1 MTNETIDQTTTP
13 DQTLNQTDFVP
24 QRFINNLQAA
34 FIKVDNA
41 VASFDPDQKPIVDK
55 NDRDNRQAFEKISQ
69 LREEYAN
76 KAIKNPTKKNQYFSD
91 FINKSNDL
99 INKDNL
105 IAVDSS
111 VDSFKKFGDQRYQIF
126 TSWVSLQ
133 KDPSK
138 INTQQI
144 QNFMENII
152 QPPISDDK
160 EKAEFLRSAKQ
171 SFAGII
177 IGNQIRSDEKF
188 MGVFDE
194 FLKARQEAEKNA
206 EPTGGDWLD
215 IFLSFVFN
223 KKQSSDLKET
233 LHQEPRPDFEQNI
246 ATTTTDI
253 QGLPPEARDLLDE
266 RGNFSKFTL
275 GDMEML
281 DVEGVA
287 DKDPNYKFNQL
298 LIHNNALSSV
308 LMGSHSGIE
317 PEKVSL
323 LYGDNGGPEARHD
336 WNATV
341 GYKNQQGS
349 NVATLIN
356 AHLNNGSGLVIA
368 GNENGI
374 KNPSFYLYKQDQL
387 TGLKQALSQEEI
399 QNKVDFMEFLAQNNA
414 KLDNLSEKEKEK
426 FQTEIGN
433 FQKDR
438 KAYLDALG
446 SDHIAFVS
454 KKDPKHLALVTEFG
468 NGEVSYTLKDYGKK
482 QDKALDGETKTT
494 LQGSLKYDGVM
505 FVDYSNFKYTN
516 VSKSPDKGLG
526 ATNGVS
532 HLEANFSKVA
542 VFNLPNLNNL
552 AITNYIRRDLEDK
565 LWAKGLSPQ
574 EANKL
579 IKDFLNSNK
588 ELVGK
593 VSNFNKAVAE
603 AKNTGNYDEVKKAQ
617 KDLEKSL
624 RKRESLEKE
633 VAKKLESRNDNKNR
647 MEAKA
652 QANSQKDKIFA
663 LINKEASKEARAAAF
678 DPNLKGV
685 RSELS
690 DKLENINKNLK
701 DFGKSFDELKNGKNN
716 DFSKAEETLKAL
728 KDSVKDLGINPEWI
742 SKIENLNAALNDF
755 KNGKNKD
762 FSKVT
767 QAKSDLENSIKDVI
781 INQKITDKV
790 DNLNQAVSE
799 TKLTG
804 NFSKVEQA
812 LAELKNLSLDLGKN
826 SDLQF
831 VRDGVR
837 GTLVGNGLSKTE
849 ATTLTKNFSDIRKEL
864 SEKLF
869 GKSNNNNNGLKNNEE
884 PIYAQ
889 VNKKKAGQATSPE
902 EPIYAQVA
910 RKMSVKIDQLN
921 EAASAINRKIDRINK
936 IASAG
941 KGVGGFSGAG
951 QSASPEE
958 PIYAQVA
965 KKVSAKIDQLN
976 ESASAINR
984 KIDRINKIASA
995 GKGVGGFSGA
1005 GQSASPEEPIYAQV
1019 AKKVRAKI
1027 DQLNESASA
1036 INRKMDRI
1044 NKIASAGKGV
1054 GGFRGAGQ
1062 SASPEEPIY
1071 AQVAKKVRAKI
1082 DQLNESASA
1091 INRKMDRI
1099 NKIASAG
1106 KGVGG
1111 FSGAGQ
1117 SASPEEPLYAQVAKK
1132 VRAKIDQ
1139 LNESASAINR
1149 KIDRINKIASAGKG
1163 VGGFRGAGQ
1172 SASPEEPIYAQVA
1185 KKVSAKIDQLNESA
1199 SAINRKM
1206 DRINKIASAGKGV
1219 GGFSGAGQSASP
1231 EEPLYAQVA
1240 KKVSAKIDQ
1249 LNESASAI
1257 NRKIDRINKIASAG
1271 KGVGGFSGAGQSAS
1285 PEEPLYA
1292 QVAKKVRA
1300 KIDQLNESASA
1311 INRKMDRINK
1321 IASAGK
1327 GVGGFRGAG
1336 QSASPEEPLYAQVA
1350 KKVSAKIDQLNESA
1364 SAINRKID
1372 RINKIASAGKGVG
1385 GFRGAG
1391 QSASPEEPLYAQV
1404 AKKVRAK
1411 IDQLNESASAINRK
1425 IDRINK
1431 IASAGKGVGGF
1442 RGAGQSASPEE
1453 PLYAQVAKKV
1463 RAKIDQLNESAS
1475 AINRKID
1482 RINKI
1487 ASAGKGVGGF
1497 SGAGQSASP
1506 EEPLYAQVAKKVRA
1520 KIDQL
1525 NESAS
1530 AINRKMD
1537 RINKIASAGKGVGGF
1552 RGAGQSASPEE
1563 PLYAQ
1568 VAKKVSAKI
1577 DQLNESASAIN
1588 RKMDRI
1594 NKIASAGKGVGG
1606 FRGAGQSASPEEPI
1620 YAQVAKKVSAKI
1632 DQLNESAS
1640 AINRKMDR
1648 INKIASAGKGVGG
1661 FRGAGQSA
1669 SPEEPLYAQVAKKV
1683 SAKIDQLNESAS
1695 AINRKID
1702 RINKIASA
1710 GKGVGGFSGA
1720 GQSASPE
1727 EPIYAQVAKKVS
1739 AKIDQ
1744 LNESASAINRK
1755 IDRINKIA
1763 SAGKGVGGFSGA
1775 GQSASPEPI
1784 YATIDFDEAN
1794 QAGFSLRR
1802 SAAVNDLSKVGLSRE
1817 QELTRRIGDL
1827 NQAVSEAKAGHFDK
1841 LEQKIDEL
1849 KDSTKKNALKLWVE
1863 SAKQVPTG
1871 LQAKL
1876 DNYATNSHTR
1886 INSNVQ
1892 SGTINEKATGM
1903 LTQKNPE
1910 WLKLVNDKI
1919 VAHNVGSAHLSEYDK
1934 IGFNQKNMKDYSDS
1948 FKFSTKLNNAVKD
1961 IKSSFVQFLT
1971 NTFSTGSYSLMKA
1984 NVEHGVKNT
1993 TKGGFQK
2000 S

>member
-1 MTNETIDQTTTP
+1 MTNETIDQTTVP

-24 QRFINNLQAA
+24 QRFINNLQVA
-34 FIKVDNA
+34 FIKVDSA

-111 VDSFKKFGDQRYQIF
+111 VESFRKFGDQRYQIF

-144 QNFMENII
+144 RNFMENII

-194 FLKARQEAEKNA
+194 SLKERQEAEKNA
-206 EPTGGDWLD
+206 EPSGGDWLD

-233 LHQEPRPDFEQNI
+233 LHQEPRPDFEQNL

-266 RGNFSKFTL
+266 RGNFFKFTL
-275 GDMEML
+275 GDVEML

-308 LMGSHSGIE
+308 LMGGHSNIE

-341 GYKNQQGS
+341 GYKDQQGN

-356 AHLNNGSGLVIA
+356 AHLNNGSGLIIA
-368 GNENGI
+368 GNEDGI
-374 KNPSFYLYKQDQL
+374 KNPSFYLYKEDQL
-387 TGLKQALSQEEI
+387 TGLKQAMSQEEI

-426 FQTEIGN
+426 FQTEIEN

-446 SDHIAFVS
+446 NDHIAFVS
-454 KKDPKHLALVTEFG
+454 KKDPKHLALITEFG

-494 LQGSLKYDGVM
+494 LQGNLKYDGVM
-505 FVDYSNFKYTN
+505 FVNYSNFKYTN
-516 VSKSPDKGLG
+516 ASKSPDKGVG

-532 HLEANFSKVA
+532 HLEANLSKVA

-565 LWAKGLSPQ
+565 LLAKGLSPQ

-624 RKRESLEKE
+624 RKREHLEKE

-663 LINKEASKEARAAAF
+663 LINQEASKEARAAAF

-701 DFGKSFDELKNGKNN
+701 DFGKSFDDFKNGKNN

-755 KNGKNKD
+755 KNGKNND

-826 SDLQF
+826 SDLQKS
-831 VRDGVR
+831 VKNGVN
-837 GTLVGNGLSKTE
+837 GTLVGNGLSKAE

-864 SEKLF
+864 NEKLF
-869 GKSNNNNNGLKNNEE
+869 GNSNNNNNGLKNE
-884 PIYAQ
+884 PIYAK
-889 VNKKKAGQATSPE
+889 VNKKKTGQAASPE
-902 EPIYAQVA
+902 EPIYTQVA
-910 RKMSVKIDQLN
+910 KKVSAKIDQLN
-921 EAASAINRKIDRINK
+921 EATSAINRKIDRINK

-951 QSASPEE
+951 
-958 PIYAQVA
+958 
-965 KKVSAKIDQLN
+965 
-976 ESASAINR
+976 R
-984 KIDRINKIASA
+984 
-995 GKGVGGFSGA
+995 
-1005 GQSASPEEPIYAQV
+1005 
-1019 AKKVRAKI
+1019 
-1027 DQLNESASA
+1027 
-1036 INRKMDRI
+1036 
-1044 NKIASAGKGV
+1044 
-1054 GGFRGAGQ
+1054 
-1062 SASPEEPIY
+1062 
-1071 AQVAKKVRAKI
+1071 
-1082 DQLNESASA
+1082 
-1091 INRKMDRI
+1091 
-1099 NKIASAG
+1099 
-1106 KGVGG
+1106 
-1111 FSGAGQ
+1111 
-1117 SASPEEPLYAQVAKK
+1117 
-1132 VRAKIDQ
+1132 
-1139 LNESASAINR
+1139 
-1149 KIDRINKIASAGKG
+1149 
-1163 VGGFRGAGQ
+1163 
-1172 SASPEEPIYAQVA
+1172 
-1185 KKVSAKIDQLNESA
+1185 
-1199 SAINRKM
+1199 
-1206 DRINKIASAGKGV
+1206 
-1219 GGFSGAGQSASP
+1219 
-1231 EEPLYAQVA
+1231 
-1240 KKVSAKIDQ
+1240 
-1249 LNESASAI
+1249 
-1257 NRKIDRINKIASAG
+1257 
-1271 KGVGGFSGAGQSAS
+1271 
-1285 PEEPLYA
+1285 
-1292 QVAKKVRA
+1292 
-1300 KIDQLNESASA
+1300 
-1311 INRKMDRINK
+1311 
-1321 IASAGK
+1321 
-1327 GVGGFRGAG
+1327 
-1336 QSASPEEPLYAQVA
+1336 
-1350 KKVSAKIDQLNESA
+1350 
-1364 SAINRKID
+1364 
-1372 RINKIASAGKGVG
+1372 
-1385 GFRGAG
+1385 
-1391 QSASPEEPLYAQV
+1391 
-1404 AKKVRAK
+1404 
-1411 IDQLNESASAINRK
+1411 
-1425 IDRINK
+1425 
-1431 IASAGKGVGGF
+1431 
-1442 RGAGQSASPEE
+1442 
-1453 PLYAQVAKKV
+1453 
-1463 RAKIDQLNESAS
+1463 
-1475 AINRKID
+1475 
-1482 RINKI
+1482 
-1487 ASAGKGVGGF
+1487 
-1497 SGAGQSASP
+1497 
-1506 EEPLYAQVAKKVRA
+1506 
-1520 KIDQL
+1520 
-1525 NESAS
+1525 
-1530 AINRKMD
+1530 
-1537 RINKIASAGKGVGGF
+1537 
-1552 RGAGQSASPEE
+1552 
-1563 PLYAQ
+1563 
-1568 VAKKVSAKI
+1568 
-1577 DQLNESASAIN
+1577 
-1588 RKMDRI
+1588 
-1594 NKIASAGKGVGG
+1594 
-1606 FRGAGQSASPEEPI
+1606 
-1620 YAQVAKKVSAKI
+1620 
-1632 DQLNESAS
+1632 
-1640 AINRKMDR
+1640 
-1648 INKIASAGKGVGG
+1648 
-1661 FRGAGQSA
+1661 
-1669 SPEEPLYAQVAKKV
+1669 
-1683 SAKIDQLNESAS
+1683 
-1695 AINRKID
+1695 
-1702 RINKIASA
+1702 
-1710 GKGVGGFSGA
+1710 
-1720 GQSASPE
+1720 
-1727 EPIYAQVAKKVS
+1727 
-1739 AKIDQ
+1739 
-1744 LNESASAINRK
+1744 
-1755 IDRINKIA
+1755 
-1763 SAGKGVGGFSGA
+1763 
-1775 GQSASPEPI
+1775 SASPEPI

-1794 QAGFSLRR
+1794 QAGFPLRR

-1827 NQAVSEAKAGHFDK
+1827 NQAVSEAKTGHFDK

-1892 SGTINEKATGM
+1892 NGAINDKATGM

-1919 VAHNVGSAHLSEYDK
+1919 VAHNVGSIPLSDYDK

-1971 NTFSTGSYSLMKA
+1971 NAFSTGSYSLMKA
-1984 NVEHGVKNT
+1984 NAEHGVKNT
-1993 TKGGFQK
+1993 TKSGFQK

>member
-1 MTNETIDQTTTP
+1 MTNETINQTTTP
-13 DQTLNQTDFVP
+13 DQTLNPTDFVP
-24 QRFINNLQAA
+24 QRFINNLQVA
-34 FIKVDNA
+34 FLKVDSA
-41 VASFDPDQKPIVDK
+41 VASYDPDQKPIVDK

-111 VDSFKKFGDQRYQIF
+111 VESFKKFGDQRYQIF

-144 QNFMENII
+144 RNFMENII

-194 FLKARQEAEKNA
+194 SLKARQEAEKNG
-206 EPTGGDWLD
+206 EPAGGDWLD

-233 LHQEPRPDFEQNI
+233 LHQEPVPHVQPDI

-287 DKDPNYKFNQL
+287 DIDPNYKFNQL

-308 LMGSHSGIE
+308 LMGSHNGIE

-341 GYKNQQGS
+341 GYKNQQGN

-414 KLDNLSEKEKEK
+414 RLDGLSEKEKEK
-426 FQTEIGN
+426 FQNEIEY

-446 SDHIAFVS
+446 NDHIAFVS

-468 NGEVSYTLKDYGKK
+468 NREVSYTLKDYGKK

-505 FVDYSNFKYTN
+505 FVNYSNFKYTN
-516 VSKSPDKGLG
+516 ASKSPDKGVG

-532 HLEANFSKVA
+532 HLEANLSKVA

-588 ELVGK
+588 EMVGK

-617 KDLEKSL
+617 KDLEKSI
-624 RKRESLEKE
+624 RKREHLEKE

-663 LINKEASKEARAAAF
+663 LINQEASKEARAAAF
-678 DPNLKGV
+678 DPNLKGI

-701 DFGKSFDELKNGKNN
+701 DFNKSFDELKNGNN
-716 DFSKAEETLKAL
+716 KDFSKAEETLKTL
-728 KDSVKDLGINPEWI
+728 KDSMKDLGINPEWI
-742 SKIENLNAALNDF
+742 SKVENLNAALNDF

-767 QAKSDLENSIKDVI
+767 QAKSDLENSIKDVS

-799 TKLTG
+799 AKLTG
-804 NFSKVEQA
+804 DFSKVEQA
-812 LAELKNLSLDLGKN
+812 LAELKNLSLDQKNESFNVGKN
-826 SDLQF
+826 SDLQS
-831 VRDGVR
+831 VRDSVR

-849 ATTLTKNFSDIRKEL
+849 ATKLSKNFSDIRKEL

-869 GKSNNNNNGLKNNEE
+869 GKSNSNGLKNNEE

-889 VNKKKAGQATSPE
+889 VNKKKTGQATSPE
-902 EPIYAQVA
+902 EPIYAQVNKKKTGQA
-910 RKMSVKIDQLN
+910 TSPEEPIYTQVAKKVNAKIEQLN
-921 EAASAINRKIDRINK
+921 EATSKINRKIDR
-936 IASAG
+936 
-941 KGVGGFSGAG
+941 
-951 QSASPEE
+951 
-958 PIYAQVA
+958 
-965 KKVSAKIDQLN
+965 L
-976 ESASAINR
+976 
-984 KIDRINKIASA
+984 
-995 GKGVGGFSGA
+995 
-1005 GQSASPEEPIYAQV
+1005 
-1019 AKKVRAKI
+1019 
-1027 DQLNESASA
+1027 
-1036 INRKMDRI
+1036 
-1044 NKIASAGKGV
+1044 
-1054 GGFRGAGQ
+1054 
-1062 SASPEEPIY
+1062 
-1071 AQVAKKVRAKI
+1071 
-1082 DQLNESASA
+1082 
-1091 INRKMDRI
+1091 
-1099 NKIASAG
+1099 
-1106 KGVGG
+1106 
-1111 FSGAGQ
+1111 
-1117 SASPEEPLYAQVAKK
+1117 
-1132 VRAKIDQ
+1132 
-1139 LNESASAINR
+1139 
-1149 KIDRINKIASAGKG
+1149 
-1163 VGGFRGAGQ
+1163 
-1172 SASPEEPIYAQVA
+1172 
-1185 KKVSAKIDQLNESA
+1185 
-1199 SAINRKM
+1199 
-1206 DRINKIASAGKGV
+1206 
-1219 GGFSGAGQSASP
+1219 
-1231 EEPLYAQVA
+1231 
-1240 KKVSAKIDQ
+1240 
-1249 LNESASAI
+1249 
-1257 NRKIDRINKIASAG
+1257 
-1271 KGVGGFSGAGQSAS
+1271 
-1285 PEEPLYA
+1285 
-1292 QVAKKVRA
+1292 
-1300 KIDQLNESASA
+1300 
-1311 INRKMDRINK
+1311 
-1321 IASAGK
+1321 
-1327 GVGGFRGAG
+1327 
-1336 QSASPEEPLYAQVA
+1336 
-1350 KKVSAKIDQLNESA
+1350 
-1364 SAINRKID
+1364 
-1372 RINKIASAGKGVG
+1372 
-1385 GFRGAG
+1385 
-1391 QSASPEEPLYAQV
+1391 
-1404 AKKVRAK
+1404 
-1411 IDQLNESASAINRK
+1411 
-1425 IDRINK
+1425 
-1431 IASAGKGVGGF
+1431 
-1442 RGAGQSASPEE
+1442 
-1453 PLYAQVAKKV
+1453 
-1463 RAKIDQLNESAS
+1463 
-1475 AINRKID
+1475 
-1482 RINKI
+1482 
-1487 ASAGKGVGGF
+1487 
-1497 SGAGQSASP
+1497 
-1506 EEPLYAQVAKKVRA
+1506 
-1520 KIDQL
+1520 
-1525 NESAS
+1525 
-1530 AINRKMD
+1530 
-1537 RINKIASAGKGVGGF
+1537 
-1552 RGAGQSASPEE
+1552 
-1563 PLYAQ
+1563 
-1568 VAKKVSAKI
+1568 
-1577 DQLNESASAIN
+1577 
-1588 RKMDRI
+1588 
-1594 NKIASAGKGVGG
+1594 
-1606 FRGAGQSASPEEPI
+1606 
-1620 YAQVAKKVSAKI
+1620 
-1632 DQLNESAS
+1632 
-1640 AINRKMDR
+1640 
-1648 INKIASAGKGVGG
+1648 
-1661 FRGAGQSA
+1661 
-1669 SPEEPLYAQVAKKV
+1669 
-1683 SAKIDQLNESAS
+1683 
-1695 AINRKID
+1695 
-1702 RINKIASA
+1702 
-1710 GKGVGGFSGA
+1710 
-1720 GQSASPE
+1720 
-1727 EPIYAQVAKKVS
+1727 
-1739 AKIDQ
+1739 
-1744 LNESASAINRK
+1744 
-1755 IDRINKIA
+1755 NKIA

-1794 QAGFSLRR
+1794 QAGFPLRR
-1802 SAAVNDLSKVGLSRE
+1802 YAAVDDLSKVGLSRE
-1817 QELTRRIGDL
+1817 QELTSRIGDL
-1827 NQAVSEAKAGHFDK
+1827 NQAVSEAKTGHFGK

-1849 KDSTKKNALKLWVE
+1849 KDSTKKNAVNLWVE
-1863 SAKQVPTG
+1863 SAKQVPTS

-1886 INSNVQ
+1886 INSNVKN
-1892 SGTINEKATGM
+1892 GAINEKATGM

-1919 VAHNVGSAHLSEYDK
+1919 VAHNVGSIPLSDYDK

-1993 TKGGFQK
+1993 NTKSGFQK

>member
-1 MTNETIDQTTTP
+1 MTNETINQTTTL
-13 DQTLNQTDFVP
+13 DQTLNETDFVP
-24 QRFINNLQAA
+24 QRFINNLQVA

-76 KAIKNPTKKNQYFSD
+76 KAIKNPAKKNQYFSD
-91 FINKSNDL
+91 FISKSNDL

-138 INTQQI
+138 IDTQQI
-144 QNFMENII
+144 RDFMENII

-194 FLKARQEAEKNA
+194 SLKERQEAEKNG
-206 EPTGGDWLD
+206 EPAGGDWLD

-233 LHQEPRPDFEQNI
+233 LNQEPRPDFEQNL

-253 QGLPPEARDLLDE
+253 QGLPPESRDLLDE

-308 LMGSHSGIE
+308 LMGGHSNIE

-341 GYKNQQGS
+341 GYKNQQGN

-356 AHLNNGSGLVIA
+356 AHLNNGSGLIIA
-368 GNENGI
+368 GNEDGI
-374 KNPSFYLYKQDQL
+374 KNPSFYLYKEDQL

-399 QNKVDFMEFLAQNNA
+399 QNKVDFMEFLAKNNA

-426 FQTEIGN
+426 FQTEIEN

-446 SDHIAFVS
+446 NDHVAFVS

-494 LQGSLKYDGVM
+494 LQGNLKYDGVM
-505 FVDYSNFKYTN
+505 FVNYSNFKYTN
-516 VSKSPDKGLG
+516 ASKSPDKGVG

-532 HLEANFSKVA
+532 HLEANLSKVA

-565 LWAKGLSPQ
+565 LWAKGLSSQ

-588 ELVGK
+588 EMVGK

-624 RKRESLEKE
+624 RKREHLEKE

-701 DFGKSFDELKNGKNN
+701 DFGKSFDDFKNGKNN

-804 NFSKVEQA
+804 DFSKVEQA

-826 SDLQF
+826 SDLQS
-831 VRDGVR
+831 VKNSVN

-864 SEKLF
+864 NEKLF
-869 GKSNNNNNGLKNNEE
+869 GNSNNNNNGLKNE

-889 VNKKKAGQATSPE
+889 VNKKKVGQAASPE

-910 RKMSVKIDQLN
+910 KKVSAKIDQLN
-921 EAASAINRKIDRINK
+921 EATSAINRKIDRINK

-951 QSASPEE
+951 
-958 PIYAQVA
+958 
-965 KKVSAKIDQLN
+965 
-976 ESASAINR
+976 R
-984 KIDRINKIASA
+984 
-995 GKGVGGFSGA
+995 
-1005 GQSASPEEPIYAQV
+1005 
-1019 AKKVRAKI
+1019 
-1027 DQLNESASA
+1027 
-1036 INRKMDRI
+1036 
-1044 NKIASAGKGV
+1044 
-1054 GGFRGAGQ
+1054 
-1062 SASPEEPIY
+1062 
-1071 AQVAKKVRAKI
+1071 
-1082 DQLNESASA
+1082 
-1091 INRKMDRI
+1091 
-1099 NKIASAG
+1099 
-1106 KGVGG
+1106 
-1111 FSGAGQ
+1111 
-1117 SASPEEPLYAQVAKK
+1117 
-1132 VRAKIDQ
+1132 
-1139 LNESASAINR
+1139 
-1149 KIDRINKIASAGKG
+1149 
-1163 VGGFRGAGQ
+1163 
-1172 SASPEEPIYAQVA
+1172 
-1185 KKVSAKIDQLNESA
+1185 
-1199 SAINRKM
+1199 
-1206 DRINKIASAGKGV
+1206 
-1219 GGFSGAGQSASP
+1219 
-1231 EEPLYAQVA
+1231 
-1240 KKVSAKIDQ
+1240 
-1249 LNESASAI
+1249 
-1257 NRKIDRINKIASAG
+1257 
-1271 KGVGGFSGAGQSAS
+1271 
-1285 PEEPLYA
+1285 
-1292 QVAKKVRA
+1292 
-1300 KIDQLNESASA
+1300 
-1311 INRKMDRINK
+1311 
-1321 IASAGK
+1321 
-1327 GVGGFRGAG
+1327 
-1336 QSASPEEPLYAQVA
+1336 
-1350 KKVSAKIDQLNESA
+1350 
-1364 SAINRKID
+1364 
-1372 RINKIASAGKGVG
+1372 
-1385 GFRGAG
+1385 
-1391 QSASPEEPLYAQV
+1391 
-1404 AKKVRAK
+1404 
-1411 IDQLNESASAINRK
+1411 
-1425 IDRINK
+1425 
-1431 IASAGKGVGGF
+1431 
-1442 RGAGQSASPEE
+1442 
-1453 PLYAQVAKKV
+1453 
-1463 RAKIDQLNESAS
+1463 
-1475 AINRKID
+1475 
-1482 RINKI
+1482 
-1487 ASAGKGVGGF
+1487 
-1497 SGAGQSASP
+1497 
-1506 EEPLYAQVAKKVRA
+1506 
-1520 KIDQL
+1520 
-1525 NESAS
+1525 
-1530 AINRKMD
+1530 
-1537 RINKIASAGKGVGGF
+1537 
-1552 RGAGQSASPEE
+1552 
-1563 PLYAQ
+1563 
-1568 VAKKVSAKI
+1568 
-1577 DQLNESASAIN
+1577 
-1588 RKMDRI
+1588 
-1594 NKIASAGKGVGG
+1594 
-1606 FRGAGQSASPEEPI
+1606 
-1620 YAQVAKKVSAKI
+1620 
-1632 DQLNESAS
+1632 
-1640 AINRKMDR
+1640 
-1648 INKIASAGKGVGG
+1648 
-1661 FRGAGQSA
+1661 
-1669 SPEEPLYAQVAKKV
+1669 
-1683 SAKIDQLNESAS
+1683 
-1695 AINRKID
+1695 
-1702 RINKIASA
+1702 
-1710 GKGVGGFSGA
+1710 
-1720 GQSASPE
+1720 
-1727 EPIYAQVAKKVS
+1727 
-1739 AKIDQ
+1739 
-1744 LNESASAINRK
+1744 
-1755 IDRINKIA
+1755 
-1763 SAGKGVGGFSGA
+1763 
-1775 GQSASPEPI
+1775 SASPEPI

-1794 QAGFSLRR
+1794 QAGFPLRR

-1827 NQAVSEAKAGHFDK
+1827 NQAVSEAKTGHFDK
-1841 LEQKIDEL
+1841 LERKIDEL

-1984 NVEHGVKNT
+1984 NAEHGVKNT

>member
-13 DQTLNQTDFVP
+13 DQTPNQTDFVP
-24 QRFINNLQAA
+24 QRFINNLQVA
-34 FIKVDNA
+34 FIKVDSA

-138 INTQQI
+138 IDTRQI
-144 QNFMENII
+144 RNFMENII

-194 FLKARQEAEKNA
+194 SLKARQEAEKNA
-206 EPTGGDWLD
+206 EPAGGDWLD

-233 LHQEPRPDFEQNI
+233 LHQEPRPDFEQNV

-275 GDMEML
+275 GDVEML

-308 LMGSHSGIE
+308 LMGSHSNIE

-374 KNPSFYLYKQDQL
+374 KNPSFYLYKEDQL

-399 QNKVDFMEFLAQNNA
+399 QNKVDFMEFLAKNNA

-426 FQTEIGN
+426 FQTEIEY

-446 SDHIAFVS
+446 NDHIAFVS

-516 VSKSPDKGLG
+516 ASKSPDKGVG
-526 ATNGVS
+526 VTNGVS

-588 ELVGK
+588 EMVGK
-593 VSNFNKAVAE
+593 VSNFNKAIAE

-624 RKRESLEKE
+624 RKREHLEKE

-663 LINKEASKEARAAAF
+663 LINKEASKEARVATF
-678 DPNLKGV
+678 DPNLKGI

-804 NFSKVEQA
+804 DFSKVEQA
-812 LAELKNLSLDLGKN
+812 LAELKSLSLDLGKN
-826 SDLQF
+826 SDLQKS
-831 VRDGVR
+831 VKNGVN

-864 SEKLF
+864 NEKLF
-869 GKSNNNNNGLKNNEE
+869 GNSNNNNNGLKNE

-889 VNKKKAGQATSPE
+889 VNKKKTGQA
-902 EPIYAQVA
+902 
-910 RKMSVKIDQLN
+910 
-921 EAASAINRKIDRINK
+921 
-936 IASAG
+936 
-941 KGVGGFSGAG
+941 
-951 QSASPEE
+951 ASPEE

-976 ESASAINR
+976 EAT
-984 KIDRINKIASA
+984 
-995 GKGVGGFSGA
+995 
-1005 GQSASPEEPIYAQV
+1005 
-1019 AKKVRAKI
+1019 
-1027 DQLNESASA
+1027 
-1036 INRKMDRI
+1036 
-1044 NKIASAGKGV
+1044 
-1054 GGFRGAGQ
+1054 
-1062 SASPEEPIY
+1062 
-1071 AQVAKKVRAKI
+1071 
-1082 DQLNESASA
+1082 
-1091 INRKMDRI
+1091 
-1099 NKIASAG
+1099 
-1106 KGVGG
+1106 
-1111 FSGAGQ
+1111 
-1117 SASPEEPLYAQVAKK
+1117 
-1132 VRAKIDQ
+1132 
-1139 LNESASAINR
+1139 
-1149 KIDRINKIASAGKG
+1149 
-1163 VGGFRGAGQ
+1163 
-1172 SASPEEPIYAQVA
+1172 
-1185 KKVSAKIDQLNESA
+1185 
-1199 SAINRKM
+1199 
-1206 DRINKIASAGKGV
+1206 
-1219 GGFSGAGQSASP
+1219 
-1231 EEPLYAQVA
+1231 
-1240 KKVSAKIDQ
+1240 
-1249 LNESASAI
+1249 
-1257 NRKIDRINKIASAG
+1257 
-1271 KGVGGFSGAGQSAS
+1271 
-1285 PEEPLYA
+1285 
-1292 QVAKKVRA
+1292 
-1300 KIDQLNESASA
+1300 
-1311 INRKMDRINK
+1311 
-1321 IASAGK
+1321 
-1327 GVGGFRGAG
+1327 
-1336 QSASPEEPLYAQVA
+1336 
-1350 KKVSAKIDQLNESA
+1350 
-1364 SAINRKID
+1364 
-1372 RINKIASAGKGVG
+1372 
-1385 GFRGAG
+1385 
-1391 QSASPEEPLYAQV
+1391 
-1404 AKKVRAK
+1404 
-1411 IDQLNESASAINRK
+1411 
-1425 IDRINK
+1425 
-1431 IASAGKGVGGF
+1431 
-1442 RGAGQSASPEE
+1442 
-1453 PLYAQVAKKV
+1453 
-1463 RAKIDQLNESAS
+1463 
-1475 AINRKID
+1475 
-1482 RINKI
+1482 
-1487 ASAGKGVGGF
+1487 
-1497 SGAGQSASP
+1497 
-1506 EEPLYAQVAKKVRA
+1506 
-1520 KIDQL
+1520 
-1525 NESAS
+1525 
-1530 AINRKMD
+1530 
-1537 RINKIASAGKGVGGF
+1537 
-1552 RGAGQSASPEE
+1552 
-1563 PLYAQ
+1563 
-1568 VAKKVSAKI
+1568 
-1577 DQLNESASAIN
+1577 
-1588 RKMDRI
+1588 
-1594 NKIASAGKGVGG
+1594 
-1606 FRGAGQSASPEEPI
+1606 
-1620 YAQVAKKVSAKI
+1620 
-1632 DQLNESAS
+1632 
-1640 AINRKMDR
+1640 
-1648 INKIASAGKGVGG
+1648 
-1661 FRGAGQSA
+1661 
-1669 SPEEPLYAQVAKKV
+1669 
-1683 SAKIDQLNESAS
+1683 
-1695 AINRKID
+1695 
-1702 RINKIASA
+1702 
-1710 GKGVGGFSGA
+1710 
-1720 GQSASPE
+1720 
-1727 EPIYAQVAKKVS
+1727 
-1739 AKIDQ
+1739 
-1744 LNESASAINRK
+1744 SAINRK

-1794 QAGFSLRR
+1794 QAGFPLRR

-1827 NQAVSEAKAGHFDK
+1827 SQAVSKAKAGHFDN

-1892 SGTINEKATGM
+1892 NGAINERATGM

-1948 FKFSTKLNNAVKD
+1948 FKFSTKLNSAIKD
-1961 IKSSFVQFLT
+1961 IKSNFVQFLT

-1993 TKGGFQK
+1993 NTKSGFQK

>member
-24 QRFINNLQAA
+24 QRFINNLQVA

-76 KAIKNPTKKNQYFSD
+76 KAIKNPAKKNQYFSD
-91 FINKSNDL
+91 FISKSNDL

-111 VDSFKKFGDQRYQIF
+111 ADSFKKFGDQRYQIF

-133 KDPSK
+133 KDPSQ

-144 QNFMENII
+144 RNFMENII

-171 SFAGII
+171 SFAGVI

-194 FLKARQEAEKNA
+194 SLKARQEAEKNA
-206 EPTGGDWLD
+206 EPAGGDWLD

-233 LHQEPRPDFEQNI
+233 LNQEPRPDFEQNL

-308 LMGSHSGIE
+308 LMGGHSNIE

-341 GYKNQQGS
+341 GYKNQQGN

-356 AHLNNGSGLVIA
+356 AHLNNGSGLIIA
-368 GNENGI
+368 GNEDGI
-374 KNPSFYLYKQDQL
+374 KNPSFYLYKEDQL

-399 QNKVDFMEFLAQNNA
+399 QNKVDFMEFLAKNNA
-414 KLDNLSEKEKEK
+414 KLDNLSEKEREK
-426 FQTEIGN
+426 FQTEIEN
-433 FQKDR
+433 FQKDH

-446 SDHIAFVS
+446 NDHIAFVS

-505 FVDYSNFKYTN
+505 FVNYSNFKYTN
-516 VSKSPDKGLG
+516 ASKSPDKGVG

-552 AITNYIRRDLEDK
+552 AITNHIRRDLEDK

-588 ELVGK
+588 EMVGK

-617 KDLEKSL
+617 KDLEKSI
-624 RKRESLEKE
+624 RKREHLEKE

-663 LINKEASKEARAAAF
+663 LINQEASKEARAAAF

-701 DFGKSFDELKNGKNN
+701 DFGKSFDELKSGKNN

-728 KDSVKDLGINPEWI
+728 KDSVKDLAINPEWI

-804 NFSKVEQA
+804 DFSKVEQA

-826 SDLQF
+826 SDLQS
-831 VRDGVR
+831 VKNSVN

-864 SEKLF
+864 NEKLF
-869 GKSNNNNNGLKNNEE
+869 GNSDNNNNGLKNE

-889 VNKKKAGQATSPE
+889 VNKKKAGQVASPE

-910 RKMSVKIDQLN
+910 KKVSAKIDQLN
-921 EAASAINRKIDRINK
+921 EATSAINRKIDRINK

-951 QSASPEE
+951 
-958 PIYAQVA
+958 
-965 KKVSAKIDQLN
+965 
-976 ESASAINR
+976 R
-984 KIDRINKIASA
+984 
-995 GKGVGGFSGA
+995 
-1005 GQSASPEEPIYAQV
+1005 
-1019 AKKVRAKI
+1019 
-1027 DQLNESASA
+1027 
-1036 INRKMDRI
+1036 
-1044 NKIASAGKGV
+1044 
-1054 GGFRGAGQ
+1054 
-1062 SASPEEPIY
+1062 
-1071 AQVAKKVRAKI
+1071 
-1082 DQLNESASA
+1082 
-1091 INRKMDRI
+1091 
-1099 NKIASAG
+1099 
-1106 KGVGG
+1106 
-1111 FSGAGQ
+1111 
-1117 SASPEEPLYAQVAKK
+1117 
-1132 VRAKIDQ
+1132 
-1139 LNESASAINR
+1139 
-1149 KIDRINKIASAGKG
+1149 
-1163 VGGFRGAGQ
+1163 
-1172 SASPEEPIYAQVA
+1172 
-1185 KKVSAKIDQLNESA
+1185 
-1199 SAINRKM
+1199 
-1206 DRINKIASAGKGV
+1206 
-1219 GGFSGAGQSASP
+1219 
-1231 EEPLYAQVA
+1231 
-1240 KKVSAKIDQ
+1240 
-1249 LNESASAI
+1249 
-1257 NRKIDRINKIASAG
+1257 
-1271 KGVGGFSGAGQSAS
+1271 
-1285 PEEPLYA
+1285 
-1292 QVAKKVRA
+1292 
-1300 KIDQLNESASA
+1300 
-1311 INRKMDRINK
+1311 
-1321 IASAGK
+1321 
-1327 GVGGFRGAG
+1327 
-1336 QSASPEEPLYAQVA
+1336 
-1350 KKVSAKIDQLNESA
+1350 
-1364 SAINRKID
+1364 
-1372 RINKIASAGKGVG
+1372 
-1385 GFRGAG
+1385 
-1391 QSASPEEPLYAQV
+1391 
-1404 AKKVRAK
+1404 
-1411 IDQLNESASAINRK
+1411 
-1425 IDRINK
+1425 
-1431 IASAGKGVGGF
+1431 
-1442 RGAGQSASPEE
+1442 
-1453 PLYAQVAKKV
+1453 
-1463 RAKIDQLNESAS
+1463 
-1475 AINRKID
+1475 
-1482 RINKI
+1482 
-1487 ASAGKGVGGF
+1487 
-1497 SGAGQSASP
+1497 
-1506 EEPLYAQVAKKVRA
+1506 
-1520 KIDQL
+1520 
-1525 NESAS
+1525 
-1530 AINRKMD
+1530 
-1537 RINKIASAGKGVGGF
+1537 
-1552 RGAGQSASPEE
+1552 
-1563 PLYAQ
+1563 
-1568 VAKKVSAKI
+1568 
-1577 DQLNESASAIN
+1577 
-1588 RKMDRI
+1588 
-1594 NKIASAGKGVGG
+1594 
-1606 FRGAGQSASPEEPI
+1606 
-1620 YAQVAKKVSAKI
+1620 
-1632 DQLNESAS
+1632 
-1640 AINRKMDR
+1640 
-1648 INKIASAGKGVGG
+1648 
-1661 FRGAGQSA
+1661 
-1669 SPEEPLYAQVAKKV
+1669 
-1683 SAKIDQLNESAS
+1683 
-1695 AINRKID
+1695 
-1702 RINKIASA
+1702 
-1710 GKGVGGFSGA
+1710 
-1720 GQSASPE
+1720 
-1727 EPIYAQVAKKVS
+1727 
-1739 AKIDQ
+1739 
-1744 LNESASAINRK
+1744 
-1755 IDRINKIA
+1755 
-1763 SAGKGVGGFSGA
+1763 
-1775 GQSASPEPI
+1775 SASPEPI

-1794 QAGFSLRR
+1794 QAGFPLRR
-1802 SAAVNDLSKVGLSRE
+1802 SAAVGNLSKVGLSRE

-1827 NQAVSEAKAGHFDK
+1827 NQAVSEAKTGHFDK

-1849 KDSTKKNALKLWVE
+1849 KDSTKKNALKLWTE

-1919 VAHNVGSAHLSEYDK
+1919 VAHNVGSAQLSEYDK

-1971 NTFSTGSYSLMKA
+1971 NTFSAGSYSLMKA
-1984 NVEHGVKNT
+1984 SVEHGVKNT
-1993 TKGGFQK
+1993 TKSGFQK

>member
-13 DQTLNQTDFVP
+13 DQTLNPTDFVP
-24 QRFINNLQAA
+24 QRFINNLQVA
-34 FIKVDNA
+34 FLEVNSA

-76 KAIKNPTKKNQYFSD
+76 KAIKNPAKKNQYFSD

-144 QNFMENII
+144 RNFMENII

-177 IGNQIRSDEKF
+177 IGNQIRSDQKF

-194 FLKARQEAEKNA
+194 SLKARQEAEKNA
-206 EPTGGDWLD
+206 EPAGGDWLD

-275 GDMEML
+275 GDVEML

-308 LMGSHSGIE
+308 LMGGHSNIE

-341 GYKNQQGS
+341 GYRDQQGS

-356 AHLNNGSGLVIA
+356 VHLNNGSGLVIA
-368 GNENGI
+368 GNEDGI
-374 KNPSFYLYKQDQL
+374 KNPSFYLYKEDQL
-387 TGLKQALSQEEI
+387 IGLKQAMSQEEI
-399 QNKVDFMEFLAQNNA
+399 QNKVDFMEFLAKNNA

-426 FQTEIGN
+426 FQTEIEN
-433 FQKDR
+433 FQKNR

-446 SDHIAFVS
+446 NDHIAFVS

-482 QDKALDGETKTT
+482 QDKALDGEVKTT
-494 LQGSLKYDGVM
+494 LQGSLKYDSVM
-505 FVDYSNFKYTN
+505 FVNYSNFKYTN
-516 VSKSPDKGLG
+516 ASKSPDKGVG
-526 ATNGVS
+526 AANGVS

-565 LWAKGLSPQ
+565 LGAKGLSPQ

-588 ELVGK
+588 EMVGK

-624 RKRESLEKE
+624 RKREHLEKE

-663 LINKEASKEARAAAF
+663 LINKEASKEARAVAF

-701 DFGKSFDELKNGKNN
+701 DFGKSFDDFKNGKNN

-804 NFSKVEQA
+804 DFSKVEQA
-812 LAELKNLSLDLGKN
+812 LAELKSLSLDLGKN
-826 SDLQF
+826 SDLQKS
-831 VRDGVR
+831 VKNGVN

-869 GKSNNNNNGLKNNEE
+869 GNSNNNNNGLKNNEE
-884 PIYAQ
+884 PIYAK
-889 VNKKKAGQATSPE
+889 VNKKKAGQVASPE

-910 RKMSVKIDQLN
+910 KKVSAKIDQLN
-921 EAASAINRKIDRINK
+921 EVASAINRKIDRINK

-951 QSASPEE
+951 RSASPE
-958 PIYAQVA
+958 
-965 KKVSAKIDQLN
+965 
-976 ESASAINR
+976 
-984 KIDRINKIASA
+984 
-995 GKGVGGFSGA
+995 
-1005 GQSASPEEPIYAQV
+1005 
-1019 AKKVRAKI
+1019 
-1027 DQLNESASA
+1027 
-1036 INRKMDRI
+1036 
-1044 NKIASAGKGV
+1044 
-1054 GGFRGAGQ
+1054 
-1062 SASPEEPIY
+1062 
-1071 AQVAKKVRAKI
+1071 
-1082 DQLNESASA
+1082 
-1091 INRKMDRI
+1091 
-1099 NKIASAG
+1099 
-1106 KGVGG
+1106 
-1111 FSGAGQ
+1111 
-1117 SASPEEPLYAQVAKK
+1117 
-1132 VRAKIDQ
+1132 
-1139 LNESASAINR
+1139 
-1149 KIDRINKIASAGKG
+1149 
-1163 VGGFRGAGQ
+1163 
-1172 SASPEEPIYAQVA
+1172 
-1185 KKVSAKIDQLNESA
+1185 
-1199 SAINRKM
+1199 
-1206 DRINKIASAGKGV
+1206 
-1219 GGFSGAGQSASP
+1219 
-1231 EEPLYAQVA
+1231 
-1240 KKVSAKIDQ
+1240 
-1249 LNESASAI
+1249 
-1257 NRKIDRINKIASAG
+1257 
-1271 KGVGGFSGAGQSAS
+1271 
-1285 PEEPLYA
+1285 
-1292 QVAKKVRA
+1292 
-1300 KIDQLNESASA
+1300 
-1311 INRKMDRINK
+1311 
-1321 IASAGK
+1321 
-1327 GVGGFRGAG
+1327 
-1336 QSASPEEPLYAQVA
+1336 
-1350 KKVSAKIDQLNESA
+1350 
-1364 SAINRKID
+1364 
-1372 RINKIASAGKGVG
+1372 
-1385 GFRGAG
+1385 
-1391 QSASPEEPLYAQV
+1391 
-1404 AKKVRAK
+1404 
-1411 IDQLNESASAINRK
+1411 
-1425 IDRINK
+1425 
-1431 IASAGKGVGGF
+1431 
-1442 RGAGQSASPEE
+1442 
-1453 PLYAQVAKKV
+1453 
-1463 RAKIDQLNESAS
+1463 
-1475 AINRKID
+1475 
-1482 RINKI
+1482 
-1487 ASAGKGVGGF
+1487 
-1497 SGAGQSASP
+1497 
-1506 EEPLYAQVAKKVRA
+1506 
-1520 KIDQL
+1520 
-1525 NESAS
+1525 
-1530 AINRKMD
+1530 
-1537 RINKIASAGKGVGGF
+1537 
-1552 RGAGQSASPEE
+1552 
-1563 PLYAQ
+1563 
-1568 VAKKVSAKI
+1568 
-1577 DQLNESASAIN
+1577 
-1588 RKMDRI
+1588 
-1594 NKIASAGKGVGG
+1594 
-1606 FRGAGQSASPEEPI
+1606 
-1620 YAQVAKKVSAKI
+1620 
-1632 DQLNESAS
+1632 
-1640 AINRKMDR
+1640 
-1648 INKIASAGKGVGG
+1648 
-1661 FRGAGQSA
+1661 
-1669 SPEEPLYAQVAKKV
+1669 
-1683 SAKIDQLNESAS
+1683 
-1695 AINRKID
+1695 
-1702 RINKIASA
+1702 
-1710 GKGVGGFSGA
+1710 
-1720 GQSASPE
+1720 
-1727 EPIYAQVAKKVS
+1727 
-1739 AKIDQ
+1739 
-1744 LNESASAINRK
+1744 
-1755 IDRINKIA
+1755 
-1763 SAGKGVGGFSGA
+1763 
-1775 GQSASPEPI
+1775 EPI

-1794 QAGFSLRR
+1794 QAGFPLRR
-1802 SAAVNDLSKVGLSRE
+1802 YVAVNDLSKVGLSRE

-1827 NQAVSEAKAGHFDK
+1827 NQAVSEAKTGHFDK

-1849 KDSTKKNALKLWVE
+1849 KDSTKNNALKLWVE

-1892 SGTINEKATGM
+1892 GGTINERATGM
-1903 LTQKNPE
+1903 LNAKNPE

-1971 NTFSTGSYSLMKA
+1971 NAFSTGSYSLMKA

-1993 TKGGFQK
+1993 TKSGFQK

>member
-13 DQTLNQTDFVP
+13 DQTDFVP
-24 QRFINNLQAA
+24 QRFINNLQVA
-34 FIKVDNA
+34 FLKVGNA

-76 KAIKNPTKKNQYFSD
+76 KAIKNPAKKNQYFSD

-144 QNFMENII
+144 RDFMENII

-194 FLKARQEAEKNA
+194 SLKARQEAEKNA
-206 EPTGGDWLD
+206 EPAGGDWLD

-233 LHQEPRPDFEQNI
+233 LHQEPRPDFEQNL

-266 RGNFSKFTL
+266 RGNFFKFTL
-275 GDMEML
+275 GDVEML

-308 LMGSHSGIE
+308 LMGGHSNIE

-341 GYKNQQGS
+341 GYKNQQGN

-356 AHLNNGSGLVIA
+356 AHLNNGSGLIIA

-374 KNPSFYLYKQDQL
+374 KNPSFYLYKEDQL

-426 FQTEIGN
+426 FQTEIEN

-446 SDHIAFVS
+446 NDHIAFVS

-505 FVDYSNFKYTN
+505 FVNYSNFKYTN
-516 VSKSPDKGLG
+516 ASKSPDKGVG

-532 HLEANFSKVA
+532 HLEANLSKVA

-565 LWAKGLSPQ
+565 LWAKGLSSQ

-588 ELVGK
+588 ELLGK

-603 AKNTGNYDEVKKAQ
+603 AKNTGNYDGVKKAQ

-624 RKRESLEKE
+624 RKREHLEKE

-663 LINKEASKEARAAAF
+663 LINQEASKEARAAAF

-742 SKIENLNAALNDF
+742 SKIENFNAALNDF

-767 QAKSDLENSIKDVI
+767 QAKSDFENSIKDVI

-790 DNLNQAVSE
+790 DNLNQAVLE

-804 NFSKVEQA
+804 DFSKVEQV
-812 LAELKNLSLDLGKN
+812 LAELKNLSLDQK
-826 SDLQF
+826 SDLQKS
-831 VRDGVR
+831 VKNGVN

-864 SEKLF
+864 NEKLF
-869 GKSNNNNNGLKNNEE
+869 GNSNNNNNGLKNNNE
-884 PIYAQ
+884 PIYAK
-889 VNKKKAGQATSPE
+889 VNKKKTGQATSPE

-910 RKMSVKIDQLN
+910 KKVSAKIDQLN
-921 EAASAINRKIDRINK
+921 EATSAINRKIDRINK

-941 KGVGGFSGAG
+941 KGVGGFSGA
-951 QSASPEE
+951 E
-958 PIYAQVA
+958 
-965 KKVSAKIDQLN
+965 
-976 ESASAINR
+976 R
-984 KIDRINKIASA
+984 
-995 GKGVGGFSGA
+995 
-1005 GQSASPEEPIYAQV
+1005 
-1019 AKKVRAKI
+1019 
-1027 DQLNESASA
+1027 
-1036 INRKMDRI
+1036 
-1044 NKIASAGKGV
+1044 
-1054 GGFRGAGQ
+1054 
-1062 SASPEEPIY
+1062 
-1071 AQVAKKVRAKI
+1071 
-1082 DQLNESASA
+1082 
-1091 INRKMDRI
+1091 
-1099 NKIASAG
+1099 
-1106 KGVGG
+1106 
-1111 FSGAGQ
+1111 
-1117 SASPEEPLYAQVAKK
+1117 
-1132 VRAKIDQ
+1132 
-1139 LNESASAINR
+1139 
-1149 KIDRINKIASAGKG
+1149 
-1163 VGGFRGAGQ
+1163 
-1172 SASPEEPIYAQVA
+1172 
-1185 KKVSAKIDQLNESA
+1185 
-1199 SAINRKM
+1199 
-1206 DRINKIASAGKGV
+1206 
-1219 GGFSGAGQSASP
+1219 
-1231 EEPLYAQVA
+1231 
-1240 KKVSAKIDQ
+1240 
-1249 LNESASAI
+1249 
-1257 NRKIDRINKIASAG
+1257 
-1271 KGVGGFSGAGQSAS
+1271 
-1285 PEEPLYA
+1285 
-1292 QVAKKVRA
+1292 
-1300 KIDQLNESASA
+1300 
-1311 INRKMDRINK
+1311 
-1321 IASAGK
+1321 
-1327 GVGGFRGAG
+1327 
-1336 QSASPEEPLYAQVA
+1336 
-1350 KKVSAKIDQLNESA
+1350 
-1364 SAINRKID
+1364 
-1372 RINKIASAGKGVG
+1372 
-1385 GFRGAG
+1385 
-1391 QSASPEEPLYAQV
+1391 
-1404 AKKVRAK
+1404 
-1411 IDQLNESASAINRK
+1411 
-1425 IDRINK
+1425 
-1431 IASAGKGVGGF
+1431 
-1442 RGAGQSASPEE
+1442 
-1453 PLYAQVAKKV
+1453 
-1463 RAKIDQLNESAS
+1463 
-1475 AINRKID
+1475 
-1482 RINKI
+1482 
-1487 ASAGKGVGGF
+1487 
-1497 SGAGQSASP
+1497 
-1506 EEPLYAQVAKKVRA
+1506 
-1520 KIDQL
+1520 
-1525 NESAS
+1525 
-1530 AINRKMD
+1530 
-1537 RINKIASAGKGVGGF
+1537 
-1552 RGAGQSASPEE
+1552 
-1563 PLYAQ
+1563 
-1568 VAKKVSAKI
+1568 
-1577 DQLNESASAIN
+1577 
-1588 RKMDRI
+1588 
-1594 NKIASAGKGVGG
+1594 
-1606 FRGAGQSASPEEPI
+1606 
-1620 YAQVAKKVSAKI
+1620 
-1632 DQLNESAS
+1632 
-1640 AINRKMDR
+1640 
-1648 INKIASAGKGVGG
+1648 
-1661 FRGAGQSA
+1661 
-1669 SPEEPLYAQVAKKV
+1669 
-1683 SAKIDQLNESAS
+1683 
-1695 AINRKID
+1695 
-1702 RINKIASA
+1702 
-1710 GKGVGGFSGA
+1710 
-1720 GQSASPE
+1720 
-1727 EPIYAQVAKKVS
+1727 
-1739 AKIDQ
+1739 
-1744 LNESASAINRK
+1744 
-1755 IDRINKIA
+1755 
-1763 SAGKGVGGFSGA
+1763 
-1775 GQSASPEPI
+1775 SASPEPI

-1794 QAGFSLRR
+1794 QAGFPLRR

-1827 NQAVSEAKAGHFDK
+1827 NQAVSEAKTGHFDK

-1892 SGTINEKATGM
+1892 SGTINEKVTGM

-1993 TKGGFQK
+1993 TKSGFQK

>member
-13 DQTLNQTDFVP
+13 DQTDFVP
-24 QRFINNLQAA
+24 QRFINNLQVA

-111 VDSFKKFGDQRYQIF
+111 VDSFQKFGDQRYQIF

-133 KDPSK
+133 KDPSQ
-138 INTQQI
+138 INTQKI
-144 QNFMENII
+144 RDFMENII

-177 IGNQIRSDEKF
+177 IGNQIRSDQKF

-194 FLKARQEAEKNA
+194 SLKERQEAEKNA
-206 EPTGGDWLD
+206 EPVGGDWLD

-233 LHQEPRPDFEQNI
+233 LNQEPRPDFEQNL

-266 RGNFSKFTL
+266 RGNFFKFTL
-275 GDMEML
+275 GDVEML

-308 LMGSHSGIE
+308 LMGSHSSIE

-341 GYKNQQGS
+341 GYKDQQGS

-356 AHLNNGSGLVIA
+356 AHLHNGSGLVIA
-368 GNENGI
+368 GNEDGI
-374 KNPSFYLYKQDQL
+374 KNPGFYLYKEDQL

-399 QNKVDFMEFLAQNNA
+399 QNKVDFMEFLAKNNA

-433 FQKDR
+433 FQKDP

-446 SDHIAFVS
+446 NDHVAFVS

-494 LQGSLKYDGVM
+494 LQGNLKYDGVM
-505 FVDYSNFKYTN
+505 FVNYSNFKYTN
-516 VSKSPDKGLG
+516 ASKSPDKGVG

-532 HLEANFSKVA
+532 HLEANLSKVA
-542 VFNLPNLNNL
+542 VFNLPDLNNL

-588 ELVGK
+588 EMVGK

-624 RKRESLEKE
+624 RKREHLEKE

-678 DPNLKGV
+678 DPNLKGI

-790 DNLNQAVSE
+790 DNLNEAVSE

-804 NFSKVEQA
+804 DFSKVEQA
-812 LAELKNLSLDLGKN
+812 LAELKSLSLDQKNESFNVGKD
-826 SDLQF
+826 SDLQKS
-831 VRDGVR
+831 VKNGVN

-864 SEKLF
+864 NEKLF
-869 GKSNNNNNGLKNNEE
+869 GNSNNNNNGLKNNTE

-889 VNKKKAGQATSPE
+889 VNKKKTGQATSPE

-910 RKMSVKIDQLN
+910 KKVSAKIDQLN
-921 EAASAINRKIDRINK
+921 KATSAINRKIDRINK

-951 QSASPEE
+951 
-958 PIYAQVA
+958 
-965 KKVSAKIDQLN
+965 
-976 ESASAINR
+976 R
-984 KIDRINKIASA
+984 
-995 GKGVGGFSGA
+995 
-1005 GQSASPEEPIYAQV
+1005 
-1019 AKKVRAKI
+1019 
-1027 DQLNESASA
+1027 
-1036 INRKMDRI
+1036 
-1044 NKIASAGKGV
+1044 
-1054 GGFRGAGQ
+1054 
-1062 SASPEEPIY
+1062 
-1071 AQVAKKVRAKI
+1071 
-1082 DQLNESASA
+1082 
-1091 INRKMDRI
+1091 
-1099 NKIASAG
+1099 
-1106 KGVGG
+1106 
-1111 FSGAGQ
+1111 
-1117 SASPEEPLYAQVAKK
+1117 
-1132 VRAKIDQ
+1132 
-1139 LNESASAINR
+1139 
-1149 KIDRINKIASAGKG
+1149 
-1163 VGGFRGAGQ
+1163 
-1172 SASPEEPIYAQVA
+1172 
-1185 KKVSAKIDQLNESA
+1185 
-1199 SAINRKM
+1199 
-1206 DRINKIASAGKGV
+1206 
-1219 GGFSGAGQSASP
+1219 
-1231 EEPLYAQVA
+1231 
-1240 KKVSAKIDQ
+1240 
-1249 LNESASAI
+1249 
-1257 NRKIDRINKIASAG
+1257 
-1271 KGVGGFSGAGQSAS
+1271 
-1285 PEEPLYA
+1285 
-1292 QVAKKVRA
+1292 
-1300 KIDQLNESASA
+1300 
-1311 INRKMDRINK
+1311 
-1321 IASAGK
+1321 
-1327 GVGGFRGAG
+1327 
-1336 QSASPEEPLYAQVA
+1336 
-1350 KKVSAKIDQLNESA
+1350 
-1364 SAINRKID
+1364 
-1372 RINKIASAGKGVG
+1372 
-1385 GFRGAG
+1385 
-1391 QSASPEEPLYAQV
+1391 
-1404 AKKVRAK
+1404 
-1411 IDQLNESASAINRK
+1411 
-1425 IDRINK
+1425 
-1431 IASAGKGVGGF
+1431 
-1442 RGAGQSASPEE
+1442 
-1453 PLYAQVAKKV
+1453 
-1463 RAKIDQLNESAS
+1463 
-1475 AINRKID
+1475 
-1482 RINKI
+1482 
-1487 ASAGKGVGGF
+1487 
-1497 SGAGQSASP
+1497 
-1506 EEPLYAQVAKKVRA
+1506 
-1520 KIDQL
+1520 
-1525 NESAS
+1525 
-1530 AINRKMD
+1530 
-1537 RINKIASAGKGVGGF
+1537 
-1552 RGAGQSASPEE
+1552 
-1563 PLYAQ
+1563 
-1568 VAKKVSAKI
+1568 
-1577 DQLNESASAIN
+1577 
-1588 RKMDRI
+1588 
-1594 NKIASAGKGVGG
+1594 
-1606 FRGAGQSASPEEPI
+1606 
-1620 YAQVAKKVSAKI
+1620 
-1632 DQLNESAS
+1632 
-1640 AINRKMDR
+1640 
-1648 INKIASAGKGVGG
+1648 
-1661 FRGAGQSA
+1661 
-1669 SPEEPLYAQVAKKV
+1669 
-1683 SAKIDQLNESAS
+1683 
-1695 AINRKID
+1695 
-1702 RINKIASA
+1702 
-1710 GKGVGGFSGA
+1710 
-1720 GQSASPE
+1720 
-1727 EPIYAQVAKKVS
+1727 
-1739 AKIDQ
+1739 
-1744 LNESASAINRK
+1744 
-1755 IDRINKIA
+1755 
-1763 SAGKGVGGFSGA
+1763 
-1775 GQSASPEPI
+1775 SASPEPI

-1794 QAGFSLRR
+1794 QAGFPLRR
-1802 SAAVNDLSKVGLSRE
+1802 YVAVDDLSKVGLSRE
-1817 QELTRRIGDL
+1817 QELTRRIDDL
-1827 NQAVSEAKAGHFDK
+1827 NQAVSEAKTGHFGN

-1863 SAKQVPTG
+1863 SAKQVPTS

-1892 SGTINEKATGM
+1892 NGTINEKVTGM

-1984 NVEHGVKNT
+1984 NVEHGVKST
-1993 TKGGFQK
+1993 TKSGFQK

>member
-13 DQTLNQTDFVP
+13 DQTPNQTDFVP
-24 QRFINNLQAA
+24 QRFINNLQVA

-41 VASFDPDQKPIVDK
+41 VASFDPNQKPIVDK

-76 KAIKNPTKKNQYFSD
+76 KAIKNPAKKNQYFSD

-111 VDSFKKFGDQRYQIF
+111 VESFRKFGDQRYQIF

-144 QNFMENII
+144 RNFMENII

-194 FLKARQEAEKNA
+194 SLKARQEAEKNA
-206 EPTGGDWLD
+206 EPAGGDWLD

-233 LHQEPRPDFEQNI
+233 LNQEPRPDFEQNL

-266 RGNFSKFTL
+266 RGNFFKFTL
-275 GDMEML
+275 GDVEML

-341 GYKNQQGS
+341 GYKDQQGN

-368 GNENGI
+368 GNEDGI
-374 KNPSFYLYKQDQL
+374 KNPSFYLYKEDQL
-387 TGLKQALSQEEI
+387 TGLKQAMSQEEI
-399 QNKVDFMEFLAQNNA
+399 QNKVDFMEFLAKNNA

-426 FQTEIGN
+426 FQTEIKN

-446 SDHIAFVS
+446 NDHIAFVS

-482 QDKALDGETKTT
+482 QDKALDGEVKTT

-505 FVDYSNFKYTN
+505 FVNYSNFKYTN
-516 VSKSPDKGLG
+516 ASKSPNKGLG

-565 LWAKGLSPQ
+565 LLAKGLSPQ
-574 EANKL
+574 ESNKL

-588 ELVGK
+588 EMVGK

-603 AKNTGNYDEVKKAQ
+603 AKNTGNYDGVKKAQ

-624 RKRESLEKE
+624 RKREHLEKE

-716 DFSKAEETLKAL
+716 DFNKAEETLKAL

-804 NFSKVEQA
+804 DFSKVEQA

-826 SDLQF
+826 SDLQKS
-831 VRDGVR
+831 VKNNVN

-864 SEKLF
+864 NEKLF
-869 GKSNNNNNGLKNNEE
+869 GNSNNNNNGLKNE

-889 VNKKKAGQATSPE
+889 VNKKKTGQA
-902 EPIYAQVA
+902 
-910 RKMSVKIDQLN
+910 
-921 EAASAINRKIDRINK
+921 
-936 IASAG
+936 
-941 KGVGGFSGAG
+941 
-951 QSASPEE
+951 ASPEE

-976 ESASAINR
+976 EATSAINR

-995 GKGVGGFSGA
+995 GKGVGNFSGA
-1005 GQSASPEEPIYAQV
+1005 G
-1019 AKKVRAKI
+1019 R
-1027 DQLNESASA
+1027 
-1036 INRKMDRI
+1036 
-1044 NKIASAGKGV
+1044 
-1054 GGFRGAGQ
+1054 
-1062 SASPEEPIY
+1062 
-1071 AQVAKKVRAKI
+1071 
-1082 DQLNESASA
+1082 
-1091 INRKMDRI
+1091 
-1099 NKIASAG
+1099 
-1106 KGVGG
+1106 
-1111 FSGAGQ
+1111 
-1117 SASPEEPLYAQVAKK
+1117 
-1132 VRAKIDQ
+1132 
-1139 LNESASAINR
+1139 
-1149 KIDRINKIASAGKG
+1149 
-1163 VGGFRGAGQ
+1163 
-1172 SASPEEPIYAQVA
+1172 
-1185 KKVSAKIDQLNESA
+1185 
-1199 SAINRKM
+1199 
-1206 DRINKIASAGKGV
+1206 
-1219 GGFSGAGQSASP
+1219 
-1231 EEPLYAQVA
+1231 
-1240 KKVSAKIDQ
+1240 
-1249 LNESASAI
+1249 
-1257 NRKIDRINKIASAG
+1257 
-1271 KGVGGFSGAGQSAS
+1271 
-1285 PEEPLYA
+1285 
-1292 QVAKKVRA
+1292 
-1300 KIDQLNESASA
+1300 
-1311 INRKMDRINK
+1311 
-1321 IASAGK
+1321 
-1327 GVGGFRGAG
+1327 
-1336 QSASPEEPLYAQVA
+1336 
-1350 KKVSAKIDQLNESA
+1350 
-1364 SAINRKID
+1364 
-1372 RINKIASAGKGVG
+1372 
-1385 GFRGAG
+1385 
-1391 QSASPEEPLYAQV
+1391 
-1404 AKKVRAK
+1404 
-1411 IDQLNESASAINRK
+1411 
-1425 IDRINK
+1425 
-1431 IASAGKGVGGF
+1431 
-1442 RGAGQSASPEE
+1442 
-1453 PLYAQVAKKV
+1453 
-1463 RAKIDQLNESAS
+1463 
-1475 AINRKID
+1475 
-1482 RINKI
+1482 
-1487 ASAGKGVGGF
+1487 
-1497 SGAGQSASP
+1497 
-1506 EEPLYAQVAKKVRA
+1506 
-1520 KIDQL
+1520 
-1525 NESAS
+1525 
-1530 AINRKMD
+1530 
-1537 RINKIASAGKGVGGF
+1537 
-1552 RGAGQSASPEE
+1552 
-1563 PLYAQ
+1563 
-1568 VAKKVSAKI
+1568 
-1577 DQLNESASAIN
+1577 
-1588 RKMDRI
+1588 
-1594 NKIASAGKGVGG
+1594 
-1606 FRGAGQSASPEEPI
+1606 
-1620 YAQVAKKVSAKI
+1620 
-1632 DQLNESAS
+1632 
-1640 AINRKMDR
+1640 
-1648 INKIASAGKGVGG
+1648 
-1661 FRGAGQSA
+1661 
-1669 SPEEPLYAQVAKKV
+1669 
-1683 SAKIDQLNESAS
+1683 
-1695 AINRKID
+1695 
-1702 RINKIASA
+1702 
-1710 GKGVGGFSGA
+1710 
-1720 GQSASPE
+1720 
-1727 EPIYAQVAKKVS
+1727 
-1739 AKIDQ
+1739 
-1744 LNESASAINRK
+1744 
-1755 IDRINKIA
+1755 
-1763 SAGKGVGGFSGA
+1763 
-1775 GQSASPEPI
+1775 SASPEPI

-1794 QAGFSLRR
+1794 QAGFPLRR

-1817 QELTRRIGDL
+1817 QELTCRIGDL
-1827 NQAVSEAKAGHFDK
+1827 NQAVSEAKTGYFGN

-1892 SGTINEKATGM
+1892 NGTLNEKATGM

-1984 NVEHGVKNT
+1984 SVEHGVKNT
-1993 TKGGFQK
+1993 TKSGFQK

>member
-13 DQTLNQTDFVP
+13 DQTLNPTDFVP
-24 QRFINNLQAA
+24 QRFINNLQVA
-34 FIKVDNA
+34 FLKVDNA
-41 VASFDPDQKPIVDK
+41 VALYDPDQKPIVDK

-76 KAIKNPTKKNQYFSD
+76 KAIKNPAKKNQYFSD

-133 KDPSK
+133 KDPSQ
-138 INTQQI
+138 INTRQI
-144 QNFMENII
+144 RDFMENII

-177 IGNQIRSDEKF
+177 IGNQIRSDQKF

-194 FLKARQEAEKNA
+194 FLKERQEAEKNA
-206 EPTGGDWLD
+206 EPAGDWLD

-233 LHQEPRPDFEQNI
+233 LHQEPRPDFEQNL

-308 LMGSHSGIE
+308 LMGGHSSIE

-356 AHLNNGSGLVIA
+356 AHLHNGSGLIIA
-368 GNENGI
+368 GNEDGI
-374 KNPSFYLYKQDQL
+374 KNPSFYLYKEDQL
-387 TGLKQALSQEEI
+387 TGLKQAMSQEEI
-399 QNKVDFMEFLAQNNA
+399 QNKVGFMEFLARNNA

-426 FQTEIGN
+426 FQAEIGN

-446 SDHIAFVS
+446 NDHVAFVS

-482 QDKALDGETKTT
+482 QDKALDGEVKTT

-505 FVDYSNFKYTN
+505 FVNYSNFKYTN
-516 VSKSPDKGLG
+516 ASKSPDKGVST
-526 ATNGVS
+526 TNGVS

-588 ELVGK
+588 EMVGK

-624 RKRESLEKE
+624 RKREHLEKE

-663 LINKEASKEARAAAF
+663 LINKEASKEARVAAF

-701 DFGKSFDELKNGKNN
+701 DFGKSFDEFKNGKNN

-804 NFSKVEQA
+804 DFSKVEQA
-812 LAELKNLSLDLGKN
+812 LAELKNLSLDQKNESFNAGKN
-826 SDLQF
+826 SDLQS
-831 VRDGVR
+831 VRDSVR

-849 ATTLTKNFSDIRKEL
+849 ATKLSKNFSDIRKEL

-869 GKSNNNNNGLKNNEE
+869 GKSNSNGLKNNEE

-889 VNKKKAGQATSPE
+889 VNKKKTGQAVSPE

-910 RKMSVKIDQLN
+910 KKVSAKIDQLN
-921 EAASAINRKIDRINK
+921 EATSAINRKIDRINK

-951 QSASPEE
+951 
-958 PIYAQVA
+958 
-965 KKVSAKIDQLN
+965 
-976 ESASAINR
+976 R
-984 KIDRINKIASA
+984 
-995 GKGVGGFSGA
+995 
-1005 GQSASPEEPIYAQV
+1005 
-1019 AKKVRAKI
+1019 
-1027 DQLNESASA
+1027 
-1036 INRKMDRI
+1036 
-1044 NKIASAGKGV
+1044 
-1054 GGFRGAGQ
+1054 
-1062 SASPEEPIY
+1062 
-1071 AQVAKKVRAKI
+1071 
-1082 DQLNESASA
+1082 
-1091 INRKMDRI
+1091 
-1099 NKIASAG
+1099 
-1106 KGVGG
+1106 
-1111 FSGAGQ
+1111 
-1117 SASPEEPLYAQVAKK
+1117 
-1132 VRAKIDQ
+1132 
-1139 LNESASAINR
+1139 
-1149 KIDRINKIASAGKG
+1149 
-1163 VGGFRGAGQ
+1163 
-1172 SASPEEPIYAQVA
+1172 
-1185 KKVSAKIDQLNESA
+1185 
-1199 SAINRKM
+1199 
-1206 DRINKIASAGKGV
+1206 
-1219 GGFSGAGQSASP
+1219 
-1231 EEPLYAQVA
+1231 
-1240 KKVSAKIDQ
+1240 
-1249 LNESASAI
+1249 
-1257 NRKIDRINKIASAG
+1257 
-1271 KGVGGFSGAGQSAS
+1271 
-1285 PEEPLYA
+1285 
-1292 QVAKKVRA
+1292 
-1300 KIDQLNESASA
+1300 
-1311 INRKMDRINK
+1311 
-1321 IASAGK
+1321 
-1327 GVGGFRGAG
+1327 
-1336 QSASPEEPLYAQVA
+1336 
-1350 KKVSAKIDQLNESA
+1350 
-1364 SAINRKID
+1364 
-1372 RINKIASAGKGVG
+1372 
-1385 GFRGAG
+1385 
-1391 QSASPEEPLYAQV
+1391 
-1404 AKKVRAK
+1404 
-1411 IDQLNESASAINRK
+1411 
-1425 IDRINK
+1425 
-1431 IASAGKGVGGF
+1431 
-1442 RGAGQSASPEE
+1442 
-1453 PLYAQVAKKV
+1453 
-1463 RAKIDQLNESAS
+1463 
-1475 AINRKID
+1475 
-1482 RINKI
+1482 
-1487 ASAGKGVGGF
+1487 
-1497 SGAGQSASP
+1497 
-1506 EEPLYAQVAKKVRA
+1506 
-1520 KIDQL
+1520 
-1525 NESAS
+1525 
-1530 AINRKMD
+1530 
-1537 RINKIASAGKGVGGF
+1537 
-1552 RGAGQSASPEE
+1552 
-1563 PLYAQ
+1563 
-1568 VAKKVSAKI
+1568 
-1577 DQLNESASAIN
+1577 
-1588 RKMDRI
+1588 
-1594 NKIASAGKGVGG
+1594 
-1606 FRGAGQSASPEEPI
+1606 
-1620 YAQVAKKVSAKI
+1620 
-1632 DQLNESAS
+1632 
-1640 AINRKMDR
+1640 
-1648 INKIASAGKGVGG
+1648 
-1661 FRGAGQSA
+1661 
-1669 SPEEPLYAQVAKKV
+1669 
-1683 SAKIDQLNESAS
+1683 
-1695 AINRKID
+1695 
-1702 RINKIASA
+1702 
-1710 GKGVGGFSGA
+1710 
-1720 GQSASPE
+1720 
-1727 EPIYAQVAKKVS
+1727 
-1739 AKIDQ
+1739 
-1744 LNESASAINRK
+1744 
-1755 IDRINKIA
+1755 
-1763 SAGKGVGGFSGA
+1763 
-1775 GQSASPEPI
+1775 SASPEPI

-1794 QAGFSLRR
+1794 QAGFPLKRY
-1802 SAAVNDLSKVGLSRE
+1802 AGVNDLSKVGLSRE

-1827 NQAVSEAKAGHFDK
+1827 NQAVSEAKTGHFDK

-1863 SAKQVPTG
+1863 SAKQVPTS

-1892 SGTINEKATGM
+1892 NGTINERATGM

-1919 VAHNVGSAHLSEYDK
+1919 VAHNVGSANLSEYDK

-1948 FKFSTKLNNAVKD
+1948 FKFSSKLNNAVKD
-1961 IKSSFVQFLT
+1961 IKSNFVQFLT
-1971 NTFSTGSYSLMKA
+1971 NAFSAGSYSVAKA
-1984 NVEHGVKNT
+1984 NAELGVKNIN
-1993 TKGGFQK
+1993 TKSGFQK

>member
-13 DQTLNQTDFVP
+13 DQTPNQTDFVP
-24 QRFINNLQAA
+24 QRFINNLQVA
-34 FIKVDNA
+34 FIKVDSA

-76 KAIKNPTKKNQYFSD
+76 KAIKNPAKKNQYFSD

-133 KDPSK
+133 KDPSQ
-138 INTQQI
+138 INTQKI
-144 QNFMENII
+144 RNFMENII

-177 IGNQIRSDEKF
+177 IGNQIRSDQKF

-194 FLKARQEAEKNA
+194 SLKARQEAEKNE
-206 EPTGGDWLD
+206 EPAGGDWLD

-233 LHQEPRPDFEQNI
+233 LHQEPRPDFEQNL

-266 RGNFSKFTL
+266 RGNFFKFTL
-275 GDMEML
+275 GDVEML

-308 LMGSHSGIE
+308 LMGSHSNIE

-341 GYKNQQGS
+341 GYKDQQGS

-356 AHLNNGSGLVIA
+356 THLNNGSGLIIA
-368 GNENGI
+368 GNEDGI
-374 KNPSFYLYKQDQL
+374 KNPSFYLYKEDQL

-414 KLDNLSEKEKEK
+414 RLDDLSEKEKEK
-426 FQTEIGN
+426 FQTEIEY

-446 SDHIAFVS
+446 NDRIAFVS

-494 LQGSLKYDGVM
+494 LQGNLKYDGMM
-505 FVDYSNFKYTN
+505 FVNYSNFKYTN
-516 VSKSPDKGLG
+516 ASKSPDKGVG

-532 HLEANFSKVA
+532 HLEVNLSKVA

-565 LWAKGLSPQ
+565 LLAKGLSPQ

-588 ELVGK
+588 ELLGK
-593 VSNFNKAVAE
+593 VSNFNEAVAE

-624 RKRESLEKE
+624 RKREHLEKE
-633 VAKKLESRNDNKNR
+633 VVKKLESRNDNKNR

-716 DFSKAEETLKAL
+716 DFSKVEETLKAL

-762 FSKVT
+762 FSKVA

-804 NFSKVEQA
+804 DFSKVEQA
-812 LAELKNLSLDLGKN
+812 LAELKNLSLDQKNESFNIGKN
-826 SDLQF
+826 SDLQS
-831 VRDGVR
+831 VRDNVR

-849 ATTLTKNFSDIRKEL
+849 ATKLSKNFSDIRKEL

-869 GKSNNNNNGLKNNEE
+869 GKSNSNGLKNNEE

-889 VNKKKAGQATSPE
+889 VNKKKTGQ
-902 EPIYAQVA
+902 V
-910 RKMSVKIDQLN
+910 
-921 EAASAINRKIDRINK
+921 
-936 IASAG
+936 
-941 KGVGGFSGAG
+941 
-951 QSASPEE
+951 ASPEE

-976 ESASAINR
+976 EAT
-984 KIDRINKIASA
+984 SA

-1005 GQSASPEEPIYAQV
+1005 
-1019 AKKVRAKI
+1019 R
-1027 DQLNESASA
+1027 
-1036 INRKMDRI
+1036 
-1044 NKIASAGKGV
+1044 
-1054 GGFRGAGQ
+1054 
-1062 SASPEEPIY
+1062 
-1071 AQVAKKVRAKI
+1071 
-1082 DQLNESASA
+1082 
-1091 INRKMDRI
+1091 
-1099 NKIASAG
+1099 
-1106 KGVGG
+1106 
-1111 FSGAGQ
+1111 
-1117 SASPEEPLYAQVAKK
+1117 
-1132 VRAKIDQ
+1132 
-1139 LNESASAINR
+1139 
-1149 KIDRINKIASAGKG
+1149 
-1163 VGGFRGAGQ
+1163 
-1172 SASPEEPIYAQVA
+1172 
-1185 KKVSAKIDQLNESA
+1185 
-1199 SAINRKM
+1199 
-1206 DRINKIASAGKGV
+1206 
-1219 GGFSGAGQSASP
+1219 
-1231 EEPLYAQVA
+1231 
-1240 KKVSAKIDQ
+1240 
-1249 LNESASAI
+1249 
-1257 NRKIDRINKIASAG
+1257 
-1271 KGVGGFSGAGQSAS
+1271 
-1285 PEEPLYA
+1285 
-1292 QVAKKVRA
+1292 
-1300 KIDQLNESASA
+1300 
-1311 INRKMDRINK
+1311 
-1321 IASAGK
+1321 
-1327 GVGGFRGAG
+1327 
-1336 QSASPEEPLYAQVA
+1336 
-1350 KKVSAKIDQLNESA
+1350 
-1364 SAINRKID
+1364 
-1372 RINKIASAGKGVG
+1372 
-1385 GFRGAG
+1385 
-1391 QSASPEEPLYAQV
+1391 
-1404 AKKVRAK
+1404 
-1411 IDQLNESASAINRK
+1411 
-1425 IDRINK
+1425 
-1431 IASAGKGVGGF
+1431 
-1442 RGAGQSASPEE
+1442 
-1453 PLYAQVAKKV
+1453 
-1463 RAKIDQLNESAS
+1463 
-1475 AINRKID
+1475 
-1482 RINKI
+1482 
-1487 ASAGKGVGGF
+1487 
-1497 SGAGQSASP
+1497 
-1506 EEPLYAQVAKKVRA
+1506 
-1520 KIDQL
+1520 
-1525 NESAS
+1525 
-1530 AINRKMD
+1530 
-1537 RINKIASAGKGVGGF
+1537 
-1552 RGAGQSASPEE
+1552 
-1563 PLYAQ
+1563 
-1568 VAKKVSAKI
+1568 
-1577 DQLNESASAIN
+1577 
-1588 RKMDRI
+1588 
-1594 NKIASAGKGVGG
+1594 
-1606 FRGAGQSASPEEPI
+1606 
-1620 YAQVAKKVSAKI
+1620 
-1632 DQLNESAS
+1632 
-1640 AINRKMDR
+1640 
-1648 INKIASAGKGVGG
+1648 
-1661 FRGAGQSA
+1661 
-1669 SPEEPLYAQVAKKV
+1669 
-1683 SAKIDQLNESAS
+1683 
-1695 AINRKID
+1695 
-1702 RINKIASA
+1702 
-1710 GKGVGGFSGA
+1710 
-1720 GQSASPE
+1720 
-1727 EPIYAQVAKKVS
+1727 
-1739 AKIDQ
+1739 
-1744 LNESASAINRK
+1744 
-1755 IDRINKIA
+1755 
-1763 SAGKGVGGFSGA
+1763 
-1775 GQSASPEPI
+1775 QSASPEPI
-1784 YATIDFDEAN
+1784 YATIDFDDAN
-1794 QAGFSLRR
+1794 QAGFPLRR

-1827 NQAVSEAKAGHFDK
+1827 NQAVSEAKTGHFDK

-1892 SGTINEKATGM
+1892 SGAINEKATGM

-1971 NTFSTGSYSLMKA
+1971 NTFSTGSYNLMKA

-1993 TKGGFQK
+1993 TKSGFQK

>member
-13 DQTLNQTDFVP
+13 DQTLNPTDFVP
-24 QRFINNLQAA
+24 QRFINNLQVA
-34 FIKVDNA
+34 FLKVDNA
-41 VASFDPDQKPIVDK
+41 ATSFDPDQKPIVDK

-76 KAIKNPTKKNQYFSD
+76 KAIKNPAKKNQYFSD

-105 IAVDSS
+105 IDVNSS
-111 VDSFKKFGDQRYQIF
+111 VDSFKKFGDRRYQIF

-138 INTQQI
+138 INTQTI
-144 QNFMENII
+144 RNFMENII

-194 FLKARQEAEKNA
+194 SLKERQEAEKNA
-206 EPTGGDWLD
+206 EPAGDWLD

-233 LHQEPRPDFEQNI
+233 LHQEPRPDFEQNL

-308 LMGSHSGIE
+308 LMGGHSNIE

-341 GYKNQQGS
+341 GYKDQQGS

-368 GNENGI
+368 GNEDGI
-374 KNPSFYLYKQDQL
+374 KNPSFYLYKEDQL
-387 TGLKQALSQEEI
+387 TGLKQAMSQEEI
-399 QNKVDFMEFLAQNNA
+399 QNKVDFMEFLAKNNA

-426 FQTEIGN
+426 FQTEIEN

-446 SDHIAFVS
+446 NDHVAFVS
-454 KKDPKHLALVTEFG
+454 KKDPKHLALITEFG

-482 QDKALDGETKTT
+482 QDKALDGEVKTT

-516 VSKSPDKGLG
+516 ASKSPDKGVG

-593 VSNFNKAVAE
+593 VSNLNKAVAE

-624 RKRESLEKE
+624 RKREHLEKE

-678 DPNLKGV
+678 DPNLKDI

-701 DFGKSFDELKNGKNN
+701 DFNKSFDELKNGKNN

-742 SKIENLNAALNDF
+742 SKIENLNAALNEL

-804 NFSKVEQA
+804 DFSKVEQA
-812 LAELKNLSLDLGKN
+812 LAELKSLSLDQKNESFNVGKN
-826 SDLQF
+826 SDLQS
-831 VRDGVR
+831 VRDSVR

-849 ATTLTKNFSDIRKEL
+849 ATKLSKNFSDIRKEL

-869 GKSNNNNNGLKNNEE
+869 GKSNSNGLKNNEE

-902 EPIYAQVA
+902 EPIYAQVNKKKA
-910 RKMSVKIDQLN
+910 GQAASPEEPIYAQVAKKVSAKIDQLN
-921 EAASAINRKIDRINK
+921 EATSAINRKIDRINK

-951 QSASPEE
+951 RSASPE
-958 PIYAQVA
+958 
-965 KKVSAKIDQLN
+965 
-976 ESASAINR
+976 
-984 KIDRINKIASA
+984 
-995 GKGVGGFSGA
+995 
-1005 GQSASPEEPIYAQV
+1005 
-1019 AKKVRAKI
+1019 
-1027 DQLNESASA
+1027 
-1036 INRKMDRI
+1036 
-1044 NKIASAGKGV
+1044 
-1054 GGFRGAGQ
+1054 
-1062 SASPEEPIY
+1062 
-1071 AQVAKKVRAKI
+1071 
-1082 DQLNESASA
+1082 
-1091 INRKMDRI
+1091 
-1099 NKIASAG
+1099 
-1106 KGVGG
+1106 
-1111 FSGAGQ
+1111 
-1117 SASPEEPLYAQVAKK
+1117 
-1132 VRAKIDQ
+1132 
-1139 LNESASAINR
+1139 
-1149 KIDRINKIASAGKG
+1149 
-1163 VGGFRGAGQ
+1163 
-1172 SASPEEPIYAQVA
+1172 
-1185 KKVSAKIDQLNESA
+1185 
-1199 SAINRKM
+1199 
-1206 DRINKIASAGKGV
+1206 
-1219 GGFSGAGQSASP
+1219 
-1231 EEPLYAQVA
+1231 
-1240 KKVSAKIDQ
+1240 
-1249 LNESASAI
+1249 
-1257 NRKIDRINKIASAG
+1257 
-1271 KGVGGFSGAGQSAS
+1271 
-1285 PEEPLYA
+1285 
-1292 QVAKKVRA
+1292 
-1300 KIDQLNESASA
+1300 
-1311 INRKMDRINK
+1311 
-1321 IASAGK
+1321 
-1327 GVGGFRGAG
+1327 
-1336 QSASPEEPLYAQVA
+1336 
-1350 KKVSAKIDQLNESA
+1350 
-1364 SAINRKID
+1364 
-1372 RINKIASAGKGVG
+1372 
-1385 GFRGAG
+1385 
-1391 QSASPEEPLYAQV
+1391 
-1404 AKKVRAK
+1404 
-1411 IDQLNESASAINRK
+1411 
-1425 IDRINK
+1425 
-1431 IASAGKGVGGF
+1431 
-1442 RGAGQSASPEE
+1442 
-1453 PLYAQVAKKV
+1453 
-1463 RAKIDQLNESAS
+1463 
-1475 AINRKID
+1475 
-1482 RINKI
+1482 
-1487 ASAGKGVGGF
+1487 
-1497 SGAGQSASP
+1497 
-1506 EEPLYAQVAKKVRA
+1506 
-1520 KIDQL
+1520 
-1525 NESAS
+1525 
-1530 AINRKMD
+1530 
-1537 RINKIASAGKGVGGF
+1537 
-1552 RGAGQSASPEE
+1552 
-1563 PLYAQ
+1563 
-1568 VAKKVSAKI
+1568 
-1577 DQLNESASAIN
+1577 
-1588 RKMDRI
+1588 
-1594 NKIASAGKGVGG
+1594 
-1606 FRGAGQSASPEEPI
+1606 
-1620 YAQVAKKVSAKI
+1620 
-1632 DQLNESAS
+1632 
-1640 AINRKMDR
+1640 
-1648 INKIASAGKGVGG
+1648 
-1661 FRGAGQSA
+1661 
-1669 SPEEPLYAQVAKKV
+1669 
-1683 SAKIDQLNESAS
+1683 
-1695 AINRKID
+1695 
-1702 RINKIASA
+1702 
-1710 GKGVGGFSGA
+1710 
-1720 GQSASPE
+1720 
-1727 EPIYAQVAKKVS
+1727 
-1739 AKIDQ
+1739 
-1744 LNESASAINRK
+1744 
-1755 IDRINKIA
+1755 
-1763 SAGKGVGGFSGA
+1763 
-1775 GQSASPEPI
+1775 EPI
-1784 YATIDFDEAN
+1784 YATIDFDETN
-1794 QAGFSLRR
+1794 QAGFPLRR
-1802 SAAVNDLSKVGLSRE
+1802 SAGVGDLSKVGLSRE
-1817 QELTRRIGDL
+1817 QELTCRIGDL
-1827 NQAVSEAKAGHFDK
+1827 NQAVSEAKTGHFGK

-1886 INSNVQ
+1886 INSNVKN
-1892 SGTINEKATGM
+1892 GAINEKATGV

-1919 VAHNVGSAHLSEYDK
+1919 VAHNVGSTPLSEYDN

-1971 NTFSTGSYSLMKA
+1971 NTFSVGTYSLAKA
-1984 NVEHGVKNT
+1984 NAELGVKNIN
-1993 TKGGFQK
+1993 TKSGFQK

>member
-13 DQTLNQTDFVP
+13 DQTPNPTDFVP
-24 QRFINNLQAA
+24 QRFINNLQVA

-105 IAVDSS
+105 IAVGSS

-138 INTQQI
+138 IDTQTI
-144 QNFMENII
+144 RNFMENII

-177 IGNQIRSDEKF
+177 IGNQIRSDQKF

-194 FLKARQEAEKNA
+194 SLKERQEAEKNA
-206 EPTGGDWLD
+206 EPAGDWLD

-233 LHQEPRPDFEQNI
+233 LHQEPRPDFEQNL

-308 LMGSHSGIE
+308 LMGGHSSIE

-341 GYKNQQGS
+341 GYKDQQGS

-356 AHLNNGSGLVIA
+356 AHLHNGSGLIIA
-368 GNENGI
+368 GNEDGI
-374 KNPSFYLYKQDQL
+374 KNPSFYLYKEDQL
-387 TGLKQALSQEEI
+387 TGLKQAMSQEEI
-399 QNKVDFMEFLAQNNA
+399 QNKVDFMEFLAKNNA

-426 FQTEIGN
+426 FQTEIEN

-446 SDHIAFVS
+446 NDHIAFVS

-482 QDKALDGETKTT
+482 QDKALDGEVKTT
-494 LQGSLKYDGVM
+494 LQGNLKYDGVM

-516 VSKSPDKGLG
+516 ASKSPDKGVG

-565 LWAKGLSPQ
+565 LLAKGLSQQ

-579 IKDFLNSNK
+579 IKDFLSNNK

-624 RKRESLEKE
+624 RKREHLEKE

-663 LINKEASKEARAAAF
+663 LINKEASKEARVAAF

-755 KNGKNKD
+755 KNGKNSD

-804 NFSKVEQA
+804 DFSKVEQA
-812 LAELKNLSLDLGKN
+812 LAELKSLSLDQKNESFNVGKN
-826 SDLQF
+826 SDLQS
-831 VRDGVR
+831 VRDSVR

-849 ATTLTKNFSDIRKEL
+849 ATKLSKNFSDIRKEL

-869 GKSNNNNNGLKNNEE
+869 GKSNSNGLKNNEE

-889 VNKKKAGQATSPE
+889 VNKKKSGQVASPE
-902 EPIYAQVA
+902 ESIYAQVA
-910 RKMSVKIDQLN
+910 KKVSAKIDQLN
-921 EAASAINRKIDRINK
+921 EATSAINRKIDRINK

-951 QSASPEE
+951 
-958 PIYAQVA
+958 
-965 KKVSAKIDQLN
+965 
-976 ESASAINR
+976 R
-984 KIDRINKIASA
+984 
-995 GKGVGGFSGA
+995 
-1005 GQSASPEEPIYAQV
+1005 
-1019 AKKVRAKI
+1019 
-1027 DQLNESASA
+1027 
-1036 INRKMDRI
+1036 
-1044 NKIASAGKGV
+1044 
-1054 GGFRGAGQ
+1054 
-1062 SASPEEPIY
+1062 
-1071 AQVAKKVRAKI
+1071 
-1082 DQLNESASA
+1082 
-1091 INRKMDRI
+1091 
-1099 NKIASAG
+1099 
-1106 KGVGG
+1106 
-1111 FSGAGQ
+1111 
-1117 SASPEEPLYAQVAKK
+1117 
-1132 VRAKIDQ
+1132 
-1139 LNESASAINR
+1139 
-1149 KIDRINKIASAGKG
+1149 
-1163 VGGFRGAGQ
+1163 
-1172 SASPEEPIYAQVA
+1172 
-1185 KKVSAKIDQLNESA
+1185 
-1199 SAINRKM
+1199 
-1206 DRINKIASAGKGV
+1206 
-1219 GGFSGAGQSASP
+1219 
-1231 EEPLYAQVA
+1231 
-1240 KKVSAKIDQ
+1240 
-1249 LNESASAI
+1249 
-1257 NRKIDRINKIASAG
+1257 
-1271 KGVGGFSGAGQSAS
+1271 
-1285 PEEPLYA
+1285 
-1292 QVAKKVRA
+1292 
-1300 KIDQLNESASA
+1300 
-1311 INRKMDRINK
+1311 
-1321 IASAGK
+1321 
-1327 GVGGFRGAG
+1327 
-1336 QSASPEEPLYAQVA
+1336 
-1350 KKVSAKIDQLNESA
+1350 
-1364 SAINRKID
+1364 
-1372 RINKIASAGKGVG
+1372 
-1385 GFRGAG
+1385 
-1391 QSASPEEPLYAQV
+1391 
-1404 AKKVRAK
+1404 
-1411 IDQLNESASAINRK
+1411 
-1425 IDRINK
+1425 
-1431 IASAGKGVGGF
+1431 
-1442 RGAGQSASPEE
+1442 
-1453 PLYAQVAKKV
+1453 
-1463 RAKIDQLNESAS
+1463 
-1475 AINRKID
+1475 
-1482 RINKI
+1482 
-1487 ASAGKGVGGF
+1487 
-1497 SGAGQSASP
+1497 
-1506 EEPLYAQVAKKVRA
+1506 
-1520 KIDQL
+1520 
-1525 NESAS
+1525 
-1530 AINRKMD
+1530 
-1537 RINKIASAGKGVGGF
+1537 
-1552 RGAGQSASPEE
+1552 
-1563 PLYAQ
+1563 
-1568 VAKKVSAKI
+1568 
-1577 DQLNESASAIN
+1577 
-1588 RKMDRI
+1588 
-1594 NKIASAGKGVGG
+1594 
-1606 FRGAGQSASPEEPI
+1606 
-1620 YAQVAKKVSAKI
+1620 
-1632 DQLNESAS
+1632 
-1640 AINRKMDR
+1640 
-1648 INKIASAGKGVGG
+1648 
-1661 FRGAGQSA
+1661 
-1669 SPEEPLYAQVAKKV
+1669 
-1683 SAKIDQLNESAS
+1683 
-1695 AINRKID
+1695 
-1702 RINKIASA
+1702 
-1710 GKGVGGFSGA
+1710 
-1720 GQSASPE
+1720 
-1727 EPIYAQVAKKVS
+1727 
-1739 AKIDQ
+1739 
-1744 LNESASAINRK
+1744 
-1755 IDRINKIA
+1755 
-1763 SAGKGVGGFSGA
+1763 
-1775 GQSASPEPI
+1775 SASPEPI

-1794 QAGFSLRR
+1794 QAGFPLRR
-1802 SAAVNDLSKVGLSRE
+1802 YAAVNDLSKVGLSRE

-1827 NQAVSEAKAGHFDK
+1827 SQAVSEAKTGHFGK

-1849 KDSTKKNALKLWVE
+1849 KDSTKKNAVKLWIG

-1886 INSNVQ
+1886 INSNVKD
-1892 SGTINEKATGM
+1892 GTINEKATGM

-1919 VAHNVGSAHLSEYDK
+1919 VAHNVGSAHLSEYDN

-1961 IKSSFVQFLT
+1961 IKSNFVQFLT
-1971 NTFSTGSYSLMKA
+1971 NTFSAGAYSLAKA
-1984 NVEHGVKNT
+1984 NAELGVKNIN
-1993 TKGGFQK
+1993 TKSGFQK

>member
-13 DQTLNQTDFVP
+13 DQTLNPTDFVP
-24 QRFINNLQAA
+24 QRFINNLQVA
-34 FIKVDNA
+34 FLKVDSA

-76 KAIKNPTKKNQYFSD
+76 KAIKNPTKKNQYFSE

-144 QNFMENII
+144 RNFMENII

-177 IGNQIRSDEKF
+177 IGNQIRSDQKF

-194 FLKARQEAEKNA
+194 SLKERQEAEKNA
-206 EPTGGDWLD
+206 EPAGDWLD

-233 LHQEPRPDFEQNI
+233 LHQEPVPDFEQNL

-287 DKDPNYKFNQL
+287 DIDPNYKFNQL

-308 LMGSHSGIE
+308 LMGGHSSIE

-341 GYKNQQGS
+341 GYKNQQGN

-356 AHLNNGSGLVIA
+356 VHLRNGSGLVIA
-368 GNENGI
+368 GNEEGI

-414 KLDNLSEKEKEK
+414 RLDSLSKEEKEK

-446 SDHIAFVS
+446 NDHIAFVS
-454 KKDPKHLALVTEFG
+454 KKDNKHLALVTEFG
-468 NGEVSYTLKDYGKK
+468 NGELSYTLKDYGKK

-505 FVDYSNFKYTN
+505 FVNYSNFKYTN
-516 VSKSPDKGLG
+516 ASKSPDRGLG

-532 HLEANFSKVA
+532 HLEANLSKVA

-565 LWAKGLSPQ
+565 LLAKGLSPQ

-617 KDLEKSL
+617 KDLEKSI
-624 RKRESLEKE
+624 RKREHLEKE

-663 LINKEASKEARAAAF
+663 LINQEASKEARAAAF
-678 DPNLKGV
+678 DPNLKGI

-701 DFGKSFDELKNGKNN
+701 DFNKSFDELKNGNN
-716 DFSKAEETLKAL
+716 KDFSKAEETLKTL

-767 QAKSDLENSIKDVI
+767 QAKSDLENSIKDVS
-781 INQKITDKV
+781 INQEITDKV

-799 TKLTG
+799 AKLTG

-812 LAELKNLSLDLGKN
+812 LAELKNLSLDQKNESFNVGKN
-826 SDLQF
+826 SDLQS
-831 VRDGVR
+831 VRDSVR

-849 ATTLTKNFSDIRKEL
+849 ATKLSKNFSDIRKEL

-869 GKSNNNNNGLKNNEE
+869 GKSNSNGLKNNAE

-889 VNKKKAGQATSPE
+889 VNKKKTEQA
-902 EPIYAQVA
+902 
-910 RKMSVKIDQLN
+910 
-921 EAASAINRKIDRINK
+921 
-936 IASAG
+936 
-941 KGVGGFSGAG
+941 
-951 QSASPEE
+951 ASPEE
-958 PIYAQVA
+958 PIYTQVA
-965 KKVSAKIDQLN
+965 KKVNARIDRLNKIASTINGKIDQLN
-976 ESASAINR
+976 RTASAN
-984 KIDRINKIASA
+984 
-995 GKGVGGFSGA
+995 KGVGDSSGA
-1005 GQSASPEEPIYAQV
+1005 G
-1019 AKKVRAKI
+1019 R
-1027 DQLNESASA
+1027 
-1036 INRKMDRI
+1036 
-1044 NKIASAGKGV
+1044 
-1054 GGFRGAGQ
+1054 
-1062 SASPEEPIY
+1062 
-1071 AQVAKKVRAKI
+1071 
-1082 DQLNESASA
+1082 
-1091 INRKMDRI
+1091 
-1099 NKIASAG
+1099 
-1106 KGVGG
+1106 
-1111 FSGAGQ
+1111 
-1117 SASPEEPLYAQVAKK
+1117 
-1132 VRAKIDQ
+1132 
-1139 LNESASAINR
+1139 
-1149 KIDRINKIASAGKG
+1149 
-1163 VGGFRGAGQ
+1163 
-1172 SASPEEPIYAQVA
+1172 
-1185 KKVSAKIDQLNESA
+1185 
-1199 SAINRKM
+1199 
-1206 DRINKIASAGKGV
+1206 
-1219 GGFSGAGQSASP
+1219 
-1231 EEPLYAQVA
+1231 
-1240 KKVSAKIDQ
+1240 
-1249 LNESASAI
+1249 
-1257 NRKIDRINKIASAG
+1257 
-1271 KGVGGFSGAGQSAS
+1271 
-1285 PEEPLYA
+1285 
-1292 QVAKKVRA
+1292 
-1300 KIDQLNESASA
+1300 
-1311 INRKMDRINK
+1311 
-1321 IASAGK
+1321 
-1327 GVGGFRGAG
+1327 
-1336 QSASPEEPLYAQVA
+1336 
-1350 KKVSAKIDQLNESA
+1350 
-1364 SAINRKID
+1364 
-1372 RINKIASAGKGVG
+1372 
-1385 GFRGAG
+1385 
-1391 QSASPEEPLYAQV
+1391 
-1404 AKKVRAK
+1404 
-1411 IDQLNESASAINRK
+1411 
-1425 IDRINK
+1425 
-1431 IASAGKGVGGF
+1431 
-1442 RGAGQSASPEE
+1442 
-1453 PLYAQVAKKV
+1453 
-1463 RAKIDQLNESAS
+1463 
-1475 AINRKID
+1475 
-1482 RINKI
+1482 
-1487 ASAGKGVGGF
+1487 
-1497 SGAGQSASP
+1497 
-1506 EEPLYAQVAKKVRA
+1506 
-1520 KIDQL
+1520 
-1525 NESAS
+1525 
-1530 AINRKMD
+1530 
-1537 RINKIASAGKGVGGF
+1537 
-1552 RGAGQSASPEE
+1552 
-1563 PLYAQ
+1563 
-1568 VAKKVSAKI
+1568 
-1577 DQLNESASAIN
+1577 
-1588 RKMDRI
+1588 
-1594 NKIASAGKGVGG
+1594 
-1606 FRGAGQSASPEEPI
+1606 
-1620 YAQVAKKVSAKI
+1620 
-1632 DQLNESAS
+1632 
-1640 AINRKMDR
+1640 
-1648 INKIASAGKGVGG
+1648 
-1661 FRGAGQSA
+1661 
-1669 SPEEPLYAQVAKKV
+1669 
-1683 SAKIDQLNESAS
+1683 
-1695 AINRKID
+1695 
-1702 RINKIASA
+1702 
-1710 GKGVGGFSGA
+1710 
-1720 GQSASPE
+1720 
-1727 EPIYAQVAKKVS
+1727 
-1739 AKIDQ
+1739 
-1744 LNESASAINRK
+1744 
-1755 IDRINKIA
+1755 
-1763 SAGKGVGGFSGA
+1763 
-1775 GQSASPEPI
+1775 SASPEPI

-1794 QAGFSLRR
+1794 QAGFPLRR
-1802 SAAVNDLSKVGLSRE
+1802 YAGVDDLSKVGLSRE

-1827 NQAVSEAKAGHFDK
+1827 NQAVSEAKTGHFGN

-1849 KDSTKKNALKLWVE
+1849 KDSTKKNAVNLWVE

-1886 INSNVQ
+1886 INSNVKN
-1892 SGTINEKATGM
+1892 GAVNEKATGM

-1919 VAHNVGSAHLSEYDK
+1919 VAHNVGSIPLSDYDK